1 MIFYVSLTN
10 SLGAFLAQESSLLT
24 IILLHP
30 AGEMSD
36 QDTFPFVV
44 NYYTSG
50 ETKCTFQLRN
60 LDDDENYSLFL
71 DLLSEIVDAFITR
84 KTMKFCKFLNPSPD
98 LKKDLQDLN
107 RKRRGWLFEIDDDAL
122 LQKLRD
128 KITSSVKDLI
138 CPYPAHGK
146 IASLDVTVQDD
157 FDPSGELQKVIETNA
172 AEFSYSESEAG
183 EDTSIE
189 EEKDDCVVDENPP
202 DEGKEI
208 DDATLS
214 NPEKPCY
221 FPTQIEMAA
230 ILKQRIE
237 AIMEYYHGLAKLS
250 EAFDD
255 IDFTVY
261 TARYRMLSDQTEQRI
276 CHPDAGVL
284 SEEELTSHKGGNGKK
299 RMFMYGHGEEADMH
313 FEQLKKEVLEKP
325 KTLFIIIA
333 DECHWGIT
341 KDKDQK
347 SSAHNLFIN
356 KWCEES
362 PRNVVVVQISATPF
376 NLLTQDSRIPEVRCL
391 VLHDKFTTTRKTYEA
406 GDLLVEESEPEID
419 DRIKE
424 TTEEVELHV
433 VHWSEVEVK
442 NFETGMRMKLK
453 STLSEKGLR
462 SLDRHVFRDA
472 KLNES
477 PEEGDSLSAYLQV
490 SPDGNLHVT
499 PEETD
504 ATVFEVQGSHG
515 IVTIK
520 AVVSEEKVLT
530 ITKDER
536 GSLKAMDNP
545 SQATKFRVRLD
556 YGVGVVAFVCSDRLD
571 LYLTVNEL
579 GHVQLQ
585 PAKVERKCGVAI
597 TKSRND
603 LGEVSFEFYMVKCGP
618 KEVDMV
624 GRQYVS
630 LNYYLSTMNSK
641 EQKIREDKY
650 FQEIVKKARVQKKVQ
665 KIDSSSFTTDAMLC
679 AEYCYYVL
687 HMSTYDS
694 DDNVRQ
700 VLTTDMH
707 ESPSAQFCKTFESF
721 VRNLKEDTRC
731 IDPEVFE
738 WVQKELCEKVKDDFK
753 KDFVAL
759 QNSKSFNDD
768 GREFK
773 KRREELVSSFV
784 ACLMHLS
791 PRELRDVQGTYAV
804 VKDIEEELKENY
816 CEKLVKIWNSLV
828 QESETN
834 RLVKS
839 LIKSGKQGSGKMKIV
854 RAKSRKTAN
863 QFFHTLIQARR
874 QASQEHCFE
883 IIRDYGGFNLKRLM
897 TSSSNFF
904 QKLQPRKC
912 QFQFGCPCSDLQLHP
927 GRPKCGN
934 CQHVHKPI
942 TQYEDLQNL
951 ACVLILVDKGRMG
964 DTFPQSFDC
973 LDLRLS
979 YDEGSPIILS
989 TVIQE
994 LGRMCRYAKLS
1005 VDGSFVQNVPD
1016 ALVGA
1021 QLFKRLKMSLD
1032 LSPAVNAIS
1041 CTRADSY
1048 MKNSKSKRKN
1058 FTSLRWLDYEADKES
1073 YDYQNKDKEN
1083 NKHCNRILLQAEP
1096 QIGKTGTYLCLIKQL
1111 RQDILG
1117 KENVSSTKSASFDE
1131 GKFYVVK
1138 ESNDP
1143 AAQPPMGEKNEAEN
1157 WNFPYWKTI
1166 QESPS
1171 LLQKS
1176 VGPGK
1181 YSIGGLSYAH
1191 DMDQSPFILMK
1202 REGSSQLAKSV
1213 YHHQVDN
1220 CSTTALRAWH
1230 WYHYEHCA
1238 ECGRFLEGK
1247 EPVIE
1252 TVMVNMDGMPVT
1264 VKCSVP
1270 ASRRPYKYLLEK
1282 LINSTSAGEGW
1293 TEGSLASAIRSV
1305 PSSLYW
1311 IFHPSH
1317 RDDPRKC
1324 LLNYHHALQNEDKEE
1339 TFFQVAVVRS
1349 EKFQDYVSFWGKM
1362 LVIFQLPDQLPME
1375 GEDEDVGPSEGGVG
1389 YARRFIQ
1396 QMAFALKLE
1405 YVFVIDDNVAVMS
1418 EALLSPGKLATC
1430 NDAIVRNDKG
1440 VMRMEPCSF
1449 WKPLNYLQRI
1459 VRGKDEPP
1467 DVRKQYEA
1475 HPLTEEFDRQDFPLY
1490 RYTGPAKLFGDKQHE
1505 SYGVLGLLRSVPIT
1519 VKPFAKTQVYAAV
1532 LLNVKSTVEKRVLYR
1547 PWPCWEDLRFNDDCD
1562 KEGLWVVKCNRFLFH
1577 KVQYNDW
1584 INSLVLP
1591 GIFQWTEDTKVEK
1604 RPPESTL
1611 PIKLEEGIIL
1621 EHLRGLVNGEGYEKC
1636 FDGEIGY
1643 SDTQDSDSDISPM
1656 QLLEQLRINK
1666 HANSALAMP
1675 VPVLILAYS
1684 VLEQEIEDLLKLEK
1698 LYCLAE
1704 EKIVFIVSAQEAED
1718 ELKNNMTLDCVDRGI
1733 LKTKLM
1739 RKRKAKFD
1747 IFSAADPSRHL
1758 LRWIVIEASFKGE
1771 KISISD
1777 TTDTP
1782 QGIID
1787 AGVHELASSDQIE
1800 SSVCEKSVSKRSVEV
1815 IVDRPMETSPQTRPS
1830 GKEDGER
1837 MVVDPNTFANQLK
1850 SEQHAVV
1857 SFPPNASGSSKGV
1870 TDHSTIPVKSKK
1882 KKIENGFCNST
1893 STKTVSPKMQVTLG
1907 KSAETEEKEVPPA
1920 VQLGQSST
1928 RDAARRAEAGI
1939 VRSEPQEEVV
1949 SSILALSHSVE
1960 RRAPK
1965 GARQQDVENDVP
1977 PASKRTKSQIT
1988 GLTPEDPA
1996 YMRGTSEVT
2005 RLIVEL
2011 WREKMRIKGNEDID
2025 PQKVKD
2031 NLNNFGTEDLERLDD
2046 EGFSALTKACSL
2058 PSMSP
2063 RIVSYL
2069 LNTKMV
2075 DVNSQL
2081 PDWFRTGDRES
2092 AKLIPLMSAMSVA
2105 LLRGNARCVSTFLRR
2120 KGVINF
2126 DSRDQKGNTAL
2137 HYCLSTREAF
2147 EKLWPNYEK
2156 MNWRDMKNDEGKNP
2170 CDDAK
2175 EKYEKSSP
2183 TIVTKRKKVT
2193 TNKTREA
2200 LEFTINK
2207 MDPEWLKKRY
2217 VLFFLNYRISTV

>member
-1 MIFYVSLTN
+1 MLTTIWLYPVGDHVSD
-10 SLGAFLAQESSLLT
+10 E
-24 IILLHP
+24 
-30 AGEMSD
+30 
-36 QDTFPFVV
+36 DTLPFVV
-44 NYYTSG
+44 KYYTSE
-50 ETKCTFQLRN
+50 ETKCTFQLSN
-60 LDDDENYSLFL
+60 EDDGEIYSLFL
-71 DLLSEIVDAFITR
+71 DVVSEIVDALTER
-84 KTMKFCKFLNPSPD
+84 DTKTFCKFLNPLPD
-98 LKKDLQDLN
+98 LKKELQVIN
-107 RKRRGWLFEIDDDAL
+107 KRRVGWRDGPDDDAL
-122 LQKLRD
+122 LQRLLN
-128 KITSSVKDLI
+128 KINSSAKDLI

-146 IASLDVTVQDD
+146 ITCLDVTVQDD
-157 FDPSGELQKVIETNA
+157 FDPTGELQKVIETNA
-172 AEFSYSESEAG
+172 AEVSDTESEAG
-183 EDTSIE
+183 EDTSIG

-202 DEGKEI
+202 NEGKEI
-208 DDATLS
+208 DAATRS
-214 NPEKPCY
+214 NPENPCY

-237 AIMEYYHGLAKLS
+237 AIMDYYHEIANLS
-250 EAFDD
+250 DVFDD

-261 TARYRMLSDQTEQRI
+261 TARYRMLSDQTEQRL

-284 SEEELTSHKGGNGKK
+284 SKEEVMLHKERKGKK
-299 RMFMYGHGEEADMH
+299 RMFMYGHGEDADKH
-313 FEQLKKEVLEKP
+313 FEQLKKEVQDKP
-325 KTLFIIIA
+325 ETLFIIIA

-356 KWCEES
+356 KWSEES

-391 VLHDKFTTTRKTYEA
+391 ALHDKFTTTRKTYEA
-406 GDLLVEESEPEID
+406 GDLLVEDSEPEIE

-424 TTEEVELHV
+424 TSKEVELHV

-462 SLDRHVFRDA
+462 SLDRHVLRDA

-477 PEEGDSLSAYLQV
+477 PEEGDSLSVYIQVLQ
-490 SPDGNLHVT
+490 DGNLQVT

-530 ITKDER
+530 ISKDER

-545 SQATKFRVRLD
+545 LQPTKFRVRLD

-721 VRNLKEDTRC
+721 VRNLKEDTRY
-731 IDPEVFE
+731 IDPKVFE

-759 QNSKSFNDD
+759 QNSKSFTDD
-768 GREFK
+768 GIEFK
-773 KRREELVSSFV
+773 KRREELVNSFV
-784 ACLMHLS
+784 ACLMHLT
-791 PRELRDVQGTYAV
+791 PRELRDLQETYAV
-804 VKDIEEELKENY
+804 VKDIEEDLKENY

-839 LIKSGKQGSGKMKIV
+839 LIKSGNQGSGKMKIV

-863 QFFHTLIQARR
+863 QFFHSLIQARR
-874 QASQEHCFE
+874 QASHEHCFE
-883 IIRDYGGFNLKRLM
+883 VIRDYGGFNLKRLM
-897 TSSSNFF
+897 TSSSTFF

-912 QFQFGCPCSDLQLHP
+912 QFQFECPCSDLKLLP

-964 DTFPQSFDC
+964 DTFPESFDC

-1005 VDGSFVQNVPD
+1005 ADGSFVQNVPY

-1032 LSPAVNAIS
+1032 TSPAVNAIS

-1048 MKNSKSKRKN
+1048 MKNSKSKRKD

-1111 RQDILG
+1111 RKDILF
-1117 KENVSSTKSASFDE
+1117 KENDE
-1131 GKFYVVK
+1131 GNFYLVK
-1138 ESNDP
+1138 ESSASEGHHVMNRN
-1143 AAQPPMGEKNEAEN
+1143 NEAED

-1181 YSIGGLSYAH
+1181 YSVGGRFYTH
-1191 DMDQSPFILMK
+1191 DTTNFPFILTK
-1202 REGSSQLAKSV
+1202 SEGLSQLTKTV
-1213 YHHQVDN
+1213 YHRQVDN
-1220 CSTTALRAWH
+1220 SPTGAVRAWH
-1230 WYHYEHCA
+1230 WYHFENCA

-1247 EPVIE
+1247 EPELQTI
-1252 TVMVNMDGMPVT
+1252 TVNIDGKPVT

-1270 ASRRPYKYLLEK
+1270 TSRRPYNYLLEK
-1282 LINSTSAGEGW
+1282 LPNSTSQGEVW
-1293 TEGSLASAIRSV
+1293 TENSLASAIRSV
-1305 PSSLYW
+1305 RSSLFW

-1324 LLNYHHALQNEDKEE
+1324 LLNYHHALQNESKEI
-1339 TFFQVAVVRS
+1339 TYFQVAVVRS
-1349 EKFQDYVSFWGKM
+1349 EKFQDYVSTWGKM

-1375 GEDEDVGPSEGGVG
+1375 GEDKDRGPSGGGIG

-1396 QMAFALKLE
+1396 EMAFALKLE

-1418 EALLSPGKLATC
+1418 EALVSPGEPATC
-1430 NDAIVRNDKG
+1430 NDAVARNDKG
-1440 VMRMEPCSF
+1440 VMEMTPCSF
-1449 WKPLNYLQRI
+1449 WRPLNYLQRI
-1459 VRGKDEPP
+1459 VLGKDKPP
-1467 DVRKQYEA
+1467 DVREQYEA
-1475 HPLTEEFDRQDFPLY
+1475 HPLTKEFEKFPLY
-1490 RYTGPAKLFGDKQHE
+1490 TYTGPAKLFGNKQHE
-1505 SYGVLGLLRSVPIT
+1505 SYGVLGLLRSVPNP
-1519 VKPFAKTQVYAAV
+1519 VRPFAKTQVYAAV

-1562 KEGLWVVKCNRFLFH
+1562 IEGLWVVKCNRFRFH
-1577 KVQYNDW
+1577 KVQYSDW

-1591 GIFQWTEDTKVEK
+1591 GIFQWTEDTRAEK
-1604 RPPESTL
+1604 RLPESML
-1611 PIKLEEGIIL
+1611 PIDLEENIIL
-1621 EHLRGLVNGEGYEKC
+1621 EHIRGLFDVEGHEKC
-1636 FDGEIGY
+1636 FKGEIGY
-1643 SDTQDSDSDISPM
+1643 SDSRNSDSDVSPRK
-1656 QLLEQLRINK
+1656 LLEQLGINK
-1666 HANSALAMP
+1666 HVDVSSVTS
-1675 VPVLILAYS
+1675 VPILILAYS
-1684 VLEQEIEDLLKLEK
+1684 LLKPAHVDVPMLEK
-1698 LYCLAE
+1698 LYCLAK
-1704 EKIVFIVSAQEAED
+1704 EKVVFVFSFKEAED
-1718 ELKNNMTLDCVDRGI
+1718 EWRNNLMLDYLKERGI
-1733 LKTKLM
+1733 PKTEVM
-1739 RKRKAKFD
+1739 RNRRAKFA
-1747 IFSAADPSRHL
+1747 IFSAADPSRYR
-1758 LRWIVIEASFKGE
+1758 LRWIVVEASFTGE
-1771 KISISD
+1771 DMRILEANSSQGV
-1777 TTDTP
+1777 TDARKY
-1782 QGIID
+1782 G
-1787 AGVHELASSDQIE
+1787 LASGAKVSGTR
-1800 SSVCEKSVSKRSVEV
+1800 SSKRSVEV
-1815 IVDRPMETSPQTRPS
+1815 IIKGRKESKRQTSPRRE
-1830 GKEDGER
+1830 KDIEK
-1837 MVVDPNTFANQLK
+1837 MVSDPNTSANQLESK
-1850 SEQHAVV
+1850 QHTGIL
-1857 SFPPNASGSSKGV
+1857 SPPSTPSGSKRVAPS
-1870 TDHSTIPVKSKK
+1870 STPISSKK
-1882 KKIENGFCNST
+1882 RKIEDFFRNSA
-1893 STKTVSPKMQVTLG
+1893 STNTVSPKMKVPTVTTSLTN
-1907 KSAETEEKEVPPA
+1907 SAEAEEKESRSA
-1920 VQLGQSST
+1920 VHLGQSST
-1928 RDAARRAEAGI
+1928 REESRGVEAEI
-1939 VRSEPQEEVV
+1939 VPSEKQGEVV
-1949 SSILALSHSVE
+1949 SSTITPSHK
-1960 RRAPK
+1960 ATK
-1965 GARQQDVENDVP
+1965 GARQKDVENDVSL
-1977 PASKRTKSQIT
+1977 ASTRNKSQIT
-1988 GLTPEDPA
+1988 RLTPDDSA
-1996 YMRGTSEVT
+1996 YTEGASEVT
-2005 RLIVEL
+2005 RAIVEL
-2011 WREKMRIKGNEDID
+2011 WREKMKQKGGEID
-2025 PQKVKD
+2025 PEKVKAK
-2031 NLNNFGTEDLERLDD
+2031 LKNFKPQILEKRDTA
-2046 EGFSALTKACSL
+2046 GFSALTKACSL

-2063 RIVSYL
+2063 RIVDYL
-2069 LNTKMV
+2069 LNTKRV
-2075 DVNSQL
+2075 DVNCQL
-2081 PDWFRTGDRES
+2081 PDNFKTGDGVG
-2092 AKLIPLMSAMSVA
+2092 ANLIPLMSALSVA
-2105 LLRGNARCVSTFLRR
+2105 LQRGNVRCVSTFRSR
-2120 KGVINF
+2120 G
-2126 DSRDQKGNTAL
+2126 DSIKFKSKDKNGNTAL
-2137 HYCLSTREAF
+2137 HHCVSSRDAF
-2147 EKLWPNYEK
+2147 GDLWPYYK
-2156 MNWRDMKNDEGKNP
+2156 GMNWRDMKNGEEKDP
-2170 CDDAK
+2170 CDYAK
-2175 EKYEKSSP
+2175 EKY
-2183 TIVTKRKKVT
+2183 KKVT
-2193 TNKTREA
+2193 NKQTREA

-2207 MDPEWLKKRY
+2207 MDPGWLKNKY
-2217 VLFFLNYRISTV
+2217 VVFFLQLISVLCIHPDF

>member
-60 LDDDENYSLFL
+60 VDDDENYSLFL

-84 KTMKFCKFLNPSPD
+84 KTKKFCKFLNPSPD

-107 RKRRGWLFEIDDDAL
+107 RKRKGWLFEIDDDAL

-128 KITSSVKDLI
+128 KITSSVKEFI

-172 AEFSYSESEAG
+172 AEFSYAESEAG

-189 EEKDDCVVDENPP
+189 EEKDDCVVDENSP

-214 NPEKPCY
+214 NPEKQCY

-237 AIMEYYHGLAKLS
+237 AIMEYYHGIAKLS

-284 SEEELTSHKGGNGKK
+284 SEEELTSNKGGNGKK
-299 RMFMYGHGEEADMH
+299 RMFMYGHGEDADMH

-462 SLDRHVFRDA
+462 SLDRHVLRDA

-477 PEEGDSLSAYLQV
+477 PEEGDSLSVYIQVLQ
-490 SPDGNLHVT
+490 DGNLQVT

-530 ITKDER
+530 ISKDER

-545 SQATKFRVRLD
+545 LQPTKFRVRLD
-556 YGVGVVAFVCSDRLD
+556 YGVGVVAFVWSDRLD

-585 PAKVERKCGVAI
+585 PGKVERKCGVAI

-731 IDPEVFE
+731 IDSKVFE

-753 KDFVAL
+753 KDFAAL
-759 QNSKSFNDD
+759 QNSKSFTDD
-768 GREFK
+768 GIEFK
-773 KRREELVSSFV
+773 KRREELVNSFV
-784 ACLMHLS
+784 ACLMHLT
-791 PRELRDVQGTYAV
+791 PRELRDLQETYAV
-804 VKDIEEELKENY
+804 VKDIEEDLKENY

-839 LIKSGKQGSGKMKIV
+839 LIKSGNQGSGKMKIV

-863 QFFHTLIQARR
+863 QFFHSLIQARR
-874 QASQEHCFE
+874 QASHEHCFE
-883 IIRDYGGFNLKRLM
+883 VIRDYGGFNLKRLM
-897 TSSSNFF
+897 TSSSTFF

-912 QFQFGCPCSDLQLHP
+912 QFQFECPCSDLKLPP

-964 DTFPQSFDC
+964 DTFPESFDC

-979 YDEGSPIILS
+979 YDEGSPIVLS

-1005 VDGSFVQNVPD
+1005 TDGSFVQNVPY

-1032 LSPAVNAIS
+1032 LSPAVRAIS
-1041 CTRADSY
+1041 CTTVDRY
-1048 MKNSKSKRKN
+1048 MKNSKSKRKHS
-1058 FTSLRWLDYEADKES
+1058 TSLRWSKFQADKES

-1213 YHHQVDN
+1213 YDHQVEN
-1220 CSTTALRAWH
+1220 CPTSTLRAWH
-1230 WYHYEHCA
+1230 WHHFENCA

-1252 TVMVNMDGMPVT
+1252 TIMVNMDGMLVT
-1264 VKCSVP
+1264 IKCSVP
-1270 ASRRPYKYLLEK
+1270 ASRRPYNCLLEK
-1282 LINSTSAGEGW
+1282 LMNSTSAGEGW
-1293 TEGSLASAIRSV
+1293 TEDSLASAIRSV

-1324 LLNYHHALQNEDKEE
+1324 LLNYHHALQNGNKEK
-1339 TFFQVAVVRS
+1339 TFFQVAVVRR
-1349 EKFQDYVSFWGKM
+1349 EKFQDYVSTWGKM

-1375 GEDEDVGPSEGGVG
+1375 GEDEDVGPSEGGIG

-1396 QMAFALKLE
+1396 KMAFALKLE
-1405 YVFVIDDNVAVMS
+1405 YVFVIDDNVALMS
-1418 EALLSPGKLATC
+1418 EAQLSPGEPATC
-1430 NDAIVRNDKG
+1430 NDAVVRNDKG
-1440 VMRMEPCSF
+1440 VMRMQPCSF

-1467 DVRKQYEA
+1467 DVRKQYEP

-1718 ELKNNMTLDCVDRGI
+1718 EWKNNMTLDCVDRGI

-1758 LRWIVIEASFKGE
+1758 LRWIVIEASFRGE
-1771 KISISD
+1771 DISLSD
-1777 TTDTP
+1777 ATDTP
-1782 QGIID
+1782 QGII
-1787 AGVHELASSDQIE
+1787 G
-1800 SSVCEKSVSKRSVEV
+1800 VCEKSVSKRSVEV
-1815 IVDRPMETSPQTRPS
+1815 IVDGAKGTSPQTRLS
-1830 GKEDGER
+1830 EKEVGED
-1837 MVVDPNTFANQLK
+1837 MVVDPNTFANQLE
-1850 SEQHAVV
+1850 SEQHTVV
-1857 SFPPNASGSSKGV
+1857 SFLPSAPGSGKRV
-1870 TDHSTIPVKSKK
+1870 TDHSTIPVTSKK
-1882 KKIENGFCNST
+1882 KKIETGTCNST
-1893 STKTVSPKMQVTLG
+1893 STDTVSPKMAATLG
-1907 KSAETEEKEVPPA
+1907 ESSETEQKEAPPA

-1928 RDAARRAEAGI
+1928 REAARGAEAGI
-1939 VRSEPQEEVV
+1939 VKSELQEEVV
-1949 SSILALSHSVE
+1949 SSTRTLSIAVE
-1960 RRAPK
+1960 RKAPK
-1965 GARQQDVENDVP
+1965 GASQQDVENDVP

-2069 LNTKMV
+2069 LDKKMV

-2081 PDWFRTGDRES
+2081 PDWFRTGDRE
-2092 AKLIPLMSAMSVA
+2092 AANLIPLMSALSMA
-2105 LLRGNARCVSTFLRR
+2105 LLRGNVKCVSTFMQR
-2120 KGVINF
+2120 KSVIKF
-2126 DSRDQKGNTAL
+2126 ESKDKKGNTAL

-2156 MNWRDMKNDEGKNP
+2156 MNWHDMKNDEGRNP

-2183 TIVTKRKKVT
+2183 TTVTKRKKVT

-2200 LEFTINK
+2200 LEFAINK
-2207 MDPEWLKKRY
+2207 MDPEWFKNRY
-2217 VLFFLNYRISTV
+2217 VLFFLNYRIYPTT

>member
-1 MIFYVSLTN
+1 MLTTIWLYPVGDHVSD
-10 SLGAFLAQESSLLT
+10 E
-24 IILLHP
+24 
-30 AGEMSD
+30 
-36 QDTFPFVV
+36 DTLPFVV
-44 NYYTSG
+44 KYYTSE
-50 ETKCTFQLRN
+50 ETKCTFQLSN
-60 LDDDENYSLFL
+60 EDDGEIYSLFL
-71 DLLSEIVDAFITR
+71 DVVSEIVDALTKR
-84 KTMKFCKFLNPSPD
+84 NTKKFCKFLNPLPN
-98 LKKDLQDLN
+98 LKKELQGFN
-107 RKRRGWLFEIDDDAL
+107 ETRRGWQFKTDDEAWLQTILNEIN
-122 LQKLRD
+122 
-128 KITSSVKDLI
+128 SSAKELI
-138 CPYPAHGK
+138 CPYQVHGK
-146 IASLDVTVQDD
+146 ITCLDVTVQDD
-157 FDPSGELQKVIETNA
+157 FDPTGELQKVIETNA
-172 AEFSYSESEAG
+172 AEVSDTESEAG
-183 EDTSIE
+183 EDTSIG

-202 DEGKEI
+202 NEGKEI
-208 DDATLS
+208 DDATRS
-214 NPEKPCY
+214 NPENPCY
-221 FPTQIEMAA
+221 FSTQIEMAA

-237 AIMEYYHGLAKLS
+237 AIMDYYHDIANLS
-250 EAFDD
+250 DYFDD

-261 TARYRMLSDQTEQRI
+261 TARYRMLSDQTEQRL

-284 SEEELTSHKGGNGKK
+284 SKEEVMLHKERKGKK
-299 RMFMYGHGEEADMH
+299 RMFMYGHGEDADKH
-313 FEQLKKEVLEKP
+313 FEQLKKEVQEKP

-341 KDKDQK
+341 KDKGQK

-376 NLLTQDSRIPEVRCL
+376 NLLTQDSRLPEVRCL
-391 VLHDKFTTTRKTYEA
+391 VLHDKVTTTRKTYEA
-406 GDLLVEESEPEID
+406 GDLLVEDSEPEIE

-424 TTEEVELHV
+424 TSKEVELHV

-442 NFETGMRMKLK
+442 NFERGMRMKLK

-462 SLDRHVFRDA
+462 SLDRHVLRDA

-490 SPDGNLHVT
+490 LPDGNLQVT

-520 AVVSEEKVLT
+520 AVVSEEQVLT
-530 ITKDER
+530 LTKDES
-536 GSLKAMDNP
+536 GSLKAIDNP
-545 SQATKFRVRLD
+545 SMPTQFRVKLE
-556 YGVGVVAFVCSDRLD
+556 YGVGVVAFVCSDGLD

-579 GHVQLQ
+579 DQVQLQ
-585 PAKVERKCGVAI
+585 PAKVESKGGVVI
-597 TKSRND
+597 TKPIND

-618 KEVDMV
+618 KQVDMV

-641 EQKIREDKY
+641 DQKIRQDEY
-650 FQEIVKKARVQKKVQ
+650 FQKIVKNAKKQ
-665 KIDSSSFTTDAMLC
+665 ELSKIDFTVDAMLC
-679 AEYCYYVL
+679 AEYSYYVL

-694 DDNVRQ
+694 DDKVRRA
-700 VLTTDMH
+700 LTAGMDK
-707 ESPSAQFCKTFESF
+707 SPSAQFCETLKYF
-721 VRNLKEDTRC
+721 VRILTKNTSC
-731 IDPEVFE
+731 IHHKVFE
-738 WVQKELCEKVKDDFK
+738 WVQIKLCEKVKDDFK
-753 KDFVAL
+753 TDCEAL
-759 QNSKSFNDD
+759 QKFKSLNDD
-768 GREFK
+768 GPESK
-773 KRREELVSSFV
+773 KCKEELVDSFV

-791 PRELRDVQGTYAV
+791 PQELGELREKYADV
-804 VKDIEEELKENY
+804 KLIEEELKENN
-816 CEKLVKIWNSLV
+816 CEKLVKIWNTIV

-834 RLVKS
+834 CLVQS
-839 LIKSGKQGSGKMKIV
+839 LIQSGEQGSGKMKIV
-854 RAKSRKTAN
+854 RAKSTKTAD
-863 QFFHTLIQARR
+863 QFFFTLFQARR
-874 QASQEHCFE
+874 LASKEECFE
-883 IIRDYGGFNLKRLM
+883 IIRDYGKFNLKRHM
-897 TSSSNFF
+897 TSSNTFF

-912 QFQFGCPCSDLQLHP
+912 QFQFECHCSDLKLLP

-964 DTFPQSFDC
+964 DTFPESFDC

-1005 VDGSFVQNVPD
+1005 ADGSFVQNVPY

-1032 LSPAVNAIS
+1032 LSPSVRAIS
-1041 CTRADSY
+1041 CTTVDRY
-1048 MKNSKSKRKN
+1048 MKNSKSKRKHS
-1058 FTSLRWLDYEADKES
+1058 TSLRWSKFQADKES
-1073 YDYQNKDKEN
+1073 YDYQNNDRPEKI
-1083 NKHCNRILLQAEP
+1083 KHCNRILLQAEP

-1111 RQDILG
+1111 RKDILF
-1117 KENVSSTKSASFDE
+1117 KENDE
-1131 GKFYVVK
+1131 GNFYLVK
-1138 ESNDP
+1138 ESSASEGHHVMN
-1143 AAQPPMGEKNEAEN
+1143 GNNEAED

-1181 YSIGGLSYAH
+1181 YSIGGRFYTH
-1191 DMDQSPFILMK
+1191 DTTNFPFILTK
-1202 REGSSQLAKSV
+1202 SEGLSQLTKTV
-1213 YHHQVDN
+1213 YHRQVDN
-1220 CSTTALRAWH
+1220 IPTGAVRAWH
-1230 WYHYEHCA
+1230 WYHFLNCA

-1247 EPVIE
+1247 GPELQSVK
-1252 TVMVNMDGMPVT
+1252 VNIDGKPVT

-1270 ASRRPYKYLLEK
+1270 ASRRPYKCLLEK
-1282 LINSTSAGEGW
+1282 LPNSTSQGEVW
-1293 TEGSLASAIRSV
+1293 TKDSLASAIREV
-1305 PSSLYW
+1305 EPSLFW

-1317 RDDPRKC
+1317 RDDPCKC
-1324 LLNYHHALQNEDKEE
+1324 LLNYHHALQNENKEI

-1349 EKFQDYVSFWGKM
+1349 EKFQDYVKTWGKM

-1375 GEDEDVGPSEGGVG
+1375 GEDEDVGPSEGGIG

-1396 QMAFALKLE
+1396 EMAFALELD

-1418 EALLSPGKLATC
+1418 EALVSPGEPATC
-1430 NDAIVRNDKG
+1430 NDTVIRNDDG
-1440 VMRMEPCSF
+1440 VIRMEPCSF
-1449 WKPLNYLQRI
+1449 WRPLNYLQKI
-1459 VRGKDEPP
+1459 VRGKDKPP
-1467 DVRKQYEA
+1467 DVRKYEE
-1475 HPLTEEFDRQDFPLY
+1475 HPLTEEFDRQKLPLY
-1490 RYTGPAKLFGDKQHE
+1490 RYTGPAKLFEDKPHE
-1505 SYGVLGLLRSVPIT
+1505 SYGVLGFLRSVPNT
-1519 VKPFAKTQVYAAV
+1519 VRPFAKTQVYAAI
-1532 LLNVKSTVEKRVLYR
+1532 LLNVKSTVEKRVWYR

-1562 KEGLWVVKCNRFLFH
+1562 KEGLWVVKCNRFHFH

-1621 EHLRGLVNGEGYEKC
+1621 EHLRGLVNEEGYEKC

-1656 QLLEQLRINK
+1656 QLLEQLKINK

-1704 EKIVFIVSAQEAED
+1704 EKMVFIVSAQEAED

-1758 LRWIVIEASFKGE
+1758 LRWIVIEASFRGE
-1771 KISISD
+1771 DISLSD
-1777 TTDTP
+1777 ATDTP
-1782 QGIID
+1782 EGII
-1787 AGVHELASSDQIE
+1787 G
-1800 SSVCEKSVSKRSVEV
+1800 VCEKSVSKRSVEV
-1815 IVDRPMETSPQTRPS
+1815 IVDGAKETSPQTRPS
-1830 GKEDGER
+1830 EKEVKEDI
-1837 MVVDPNTFANQLK
+1837 VVDPNKFANQLE
-1850 SEQHAVV
+1850 SEQHTVV
-1857 SFPPNASGSSKGV
+1857 SFLPSAPGSGKRV
-1870 TDHSTIPVKSKK
+1870 TDHSTIPVTSKK
-1882 KKIENGFCNST
+1882 KKIETGTCNST
-1893 STKTVSPKMQVTLG
+1893 STETVSPKMQVTLG
-1907 KSAETEEKEVPPA
+1907 ESSETEQKEASPV
-1920 VQLGQSST
+1920 VQPGHSST
-1928 RDAARRAEAGI
+1928 REAARGAEAGI
-1939 VRSEPQEEVV
+1939 VKSELQEEVV
-1949 SSILALSHSVE
+1949 SSTHTLSISVE
-1960 RRAPK
+1960 RKAPK
-1965 GARQQDVENDVP
+1965 GASQQDVENDVP

-2069 LNTKMV
+2069 LNKKMV

-2081 PDWFRTGDRES
+2081 PDWFRTGDRE
-2092 AKLIPLMSAMSVA
+2092 AANLIPLMSALSMA
-2105 LLRGNARCVSTFLRR
+2105 LLRGNVKCVSTFMQR
-2120 KGVINF
+2120 KSVIKF
-2126 DSRDQKGNTAL
+2126 ESKDQKGNTAL
-2137 HYCLSTREAF
+2137 HYCVSTREAF

-2156 MNWRDMKNDEGKNP
+2156 MNWRDMTNDEGKNP

-2183 TIVTKRKKVT
+2183 TIETKKKKVT
-2193 TNKTREA
+2193 PNKTREA
-2200 LEFTINK
+2200 LEFAINK
-2207 MDPEWLKKRY
+2207 MDPEWLKNRY
-2217 VLFFLNYRISTV
+2217 VLFS

>member
-1 MIFYVSLTN
+1 
-10 SLGAFLAQESSLLT
+10 
-24 IILLHP
+24 
-30 AGEMSD
+30 
-36 QDTFPFVV
+36 
-44 NYYTSG
+44 
-50 ETKCTFQLRN
+50 
-60 LDDDENYSLFL
+60 
-71 DLLSEIVDAFITR
+71 
-84 KTMKFCKFLNPSPD
+84 MKKE
-98 LKKDLQDLN
+98 LQGIN
-107 RKRRGWLFEIDDDAL
+107 KRRRGWRCGLDDDAL
-122 LQKLRD
+122 LQRVLN
-128 KITSSVKDLI
+128 KINSSAKELI
-138 CPYPAHGK
+138 CPYQVHGK
-146 IASLDVTVQDD
+146 ITCLDVTVQDD
-157 FDPSGELQKVIETNA
+157 FDPTGELQKVIETNA
-172 AEFSYSESEAG
+172 AEVSDTESEAG
-183 EDTSIE
+183 EDTSIG

-202 DEGKEI
+202 NEGKEI
-208 DDATLS
+208 DDATRS
-214 NPEKPCY
+214 NPENPCY
-221 FPTQIEMAA
+221 FSTQIEMAA

-237 AIMEYYHGLAKLS
+237 AIMDYYHDIANLS
-250 EAFDD
+250 DYFDD

-261 TARYRMLSDQTEQRI
+261 TARYRMLSDQTEQRL

-284 SEEELTSHKGGNGKK
+284 SKEEVMLHKERKGKK
-299 RMFMYGHGEEADMH
+299 RMFMYGHGEDADKH
-313 FEQLKKEVLEKP
+313 FEQLKKEVQEKP

-341 KDKDQK
+341 KDKGQK

-376 NLLTQDSRIPEVRCL
+376 NLLTQDSRLPEVRCL
-391 VLHDKFTTTRKTYEA
+391 VLHDKVTTTRKTYEA
-406 GDLLVEESEPEID
+406 GDLLVEETEPEIEK
-419 DRIKE
+419 RVKE
-424 TTEEVELHV
+424 TAKEVELHV
-433 VHWSEVEVK
+433 VDWSEVEVK
-442 NFETGMRMKLK
+442 NFERGMRMKLK
-453 STLSEKGLR
+453 STLSEKGVR
-462 SLDRHVFRDA
+462 SLCRQVSPDA
-472 KLNES
+472 KLDES
-477 PEEGDSLSAYLQV
+477 PKEGDYLSAYLKV
-490 SPDGNLHVT
+490 LPDGNLHIT
-499 PEETD
+499 PGDEAD

-520 AVVSEEKVLT
+520 AVVSEEQVLT
-530 ITKDER
+530 LTKDES
-536 GSLKAMDNP
+536 GSLKAIDNP
-545 SQATKFRVRLD
+545 LMPTQFRVKLE
-556 YGVGVVAFVCSDRLD
+556 YGVGVVAFVCSDGLD

-579 GHVQLQ
+579 DQVQLQ
-585 PAKVERKCGVAI
+585 PAKVESKGGVVI
-597 TKSRND
+597 TKPIND

-618 KEVDMV
+618 KQVDMV

-641 EQKIREDKY
+641 DQKIRQDEY
-650 FQEIVKKARVQKKVQ
+650 FQKIVRNAKKQELS
-665 KIDSSSFTTDAMLC
+665 KIDFTVDAMLC
-679 AEYCYYVL
+679 AEYSYYVL

-694 DDNVRQ
+694 DDKVRQ
-700 VLTTDMH
+700 ALTAGMDK
-707 ESPSAQFCKTFESF
+707 SPSAQFCETLKYF
-721 VRNLKEDTRC
+721 VRILTKNTSC
-731 IDPEVFE
+731 IHHKVFE
-738 WVQKELCEKVKDDFK
+738 WVQIKLCEKVKDDFK
-753 KDFVAL
+753 TDCEAL
-759 QNSKSFNDD
+759 QKFKSLNDD
-768 GREFK
+768 GPESK
-773 KRREELVSSFV
+773 KCKEELVDSFV

-791 PRELRDVQGTYAV
+791 PQQLGELREKYADV
-804 VKDIEEELKENY
+804 KLIEEELKENN
-816 CEKLVKIWNSLV
+816 CEKLVKIWNTIV

-834 RLVKS
+834 CLVQS
-839 LIKSGKQGSGKMKIV
+839 LIQSGEQGSGKMKIV
-854 RAKSRKTAN
+854 RAKSRKTAD
-863 QFFHTLIQARR
+863 QFFFTLFQARR
-874 QASQEHCFE
+874 LASKEECFE
-883 IIRDYGGFNLKRLM
+883 IIRDYGKFNLKRLM
-897 TSSSNFF
+897 TSSNTFF

-912 QFQFGCPCSDLQLHP
+912 QFQFECHCSDLKLHP

-964 DTFPQSFDC
+964 DTFPESFDC

-979 YDEGSPIILS
+979 YDEGSPIVLS

-1005 VDGSFVQNVPD
+1005 ADGSFVQNVPY

-1032 LSPAVNAIS
+1032 FSPAVRAIS
-1041 CTRADSY
+1041 CTTVDRY
-1048 MKNSKSKRKN
+1048 MKNSKSKRKHS
-1058 FTSLRWLDYEADKES
+1058 TSLRWSKFQADKES
-1073 YDYQNKDKEN
+1073 YDYQNNDRPEKI
-1083 NKHCNRILLQAEP
+1083 KHCNRILLQAEP

-1111 RQDILG
+1111 RKDILF
-1117 KENVSSTKSASFDE
+1117 KENDE
-1131 GKFYVVK
+1131 GNFYLVK
-1138 ESNDP
+1138 ESSASEGHHVMN
-1143 AAQPPMGEKNEAEN
+1143 GNNEAED

-1181 YSIGGLSYAH
+1181 YSIGGRFYTH
-1191 DMDQSPFILMK
+1191 DTTNFPFILTK
-1202 REGSSQLAKSV
+1202 SEGLSQLTKTV
-1213 YHHQVDN
+1213 YHRQVDN
-1220 CSTTALRAWH
+1220 IPTGAVRAWH
-1230 WYHYEHCA
+1230 WYHFLNCA

-1247 EPVIE
+1247 GPELQSVK
-1252 TVMVNMDGMPVT
+1252 VNIDGKPVT

-1270 ASRRPYKYLLEK
+1270 ASRRPYKCLLEK
-1282 LINSTSAGEGW
+1282 LPNSTSQGEVW
-1293 TEGSLASAIRSV
+1293 TKDSLASAIREV
-1305 PSSLYW
+1305 EPSLFW

-1317 RDDPRKC
+1317 RDDPCKC
-1324 LLNYHHALQNEDKEE
+1324 LLNYHHALQNENKEI
-1339 TFFQVAVVRS
+1339 TFFQVAVVRR
-1349 EKFQDYVSFWGKM
+1349 EKFQDYVSTWGKM

-1375 GEDEDVGPSEGGVG
+1375 GEDEDVGPSEGGIG

-1396 QMAFALKLE
+1396 EMAFALELD

-1418 EALLSPGKLATC
+1418 EALVSPGEPATC
-1430 NDAIVRNDKG
+1430 NDTVIRNDDG
-1440 VMRMEPCSF
+1440 VIRMEPCSF
-1449 WKPLNYLQRI
+1449 WRPLNYLQKI
-1459 VRGKDEPP
+1459 VRGKDKPP
-1467 DVRKQYEA
+1467 DVRKYEE
-1475 HPLTEEFDRQDFPLY
+1475 HPLTEEFDRQKLPLY
-1490 RYTGPAKLFGDKQHE
+1490 RYTGPAKLFEDKPHE
-1505 SYGVLGLLRSVPIT
+1505 SYGVLGFLRSVPNT
-1519 VKPFAKTQVYAAV
+1519 VRPFAKTQVYAAI
-1532 LLNVKSTVEKRVLYR
+1532 LLNVKSTVEKRVWYR
-1547 PWPCWEDLRFNDDCD
+1547 SWPCWEDLRFNDDCD
-1562 KEGLWVVKCNRFLFH
+1562 KEGLWVVKCNRFHFH

-1704 EKIVFIVSAQEAED
+1704 EKMVFIVSAQEAED
-1718 ELKNNMTLDCVDRGI
+1718 ELKNNMTLDCVDWGI

-1758 LRWIVIEASFKGE
+1758 LRWIVIDASFRGE
-1771 KISISD
+1771 DISLSD
-1777 TTDTP
+1777 ATDTP
-1782 QGIID
+1782 QGII
-1787 AGVHELASSDQIE
+1787 G
-1800 SSVCEKSVSKRSVEV
+1800 VCEKSVSKRSVEV
-1815 IVDRPMETSPQTRPS
+1815 IVDGAKGTSPQTRLS
-1830 GKEDGER
+1830 EKEVGED
-1837 MVVDPNTFANQLK
+1837 MVVDPNTFANQLE
-1850 SEQHAVV
+1850 SEQHTVV
-1857 SFPPNASGSSKGV
+1857 SFLPSAPGSGKRV
-1870 TDHSTIPVKSKK
+1870 TDHSTIPVTSKK
-1882 KKIENGFCNST
+1882 KKIETGTCNST
-1893 STKTVSPKMQVTLG
+1893 STETVSPKMQVTLG
-1907 KSAETEEKEVPPA
+1907 ESSETEQKEASPV
-1920 VQLGQSST
+1920 VQPGHSST
-1928 RDAARRAEAGI
+1928 REAARGAEAGI
-1939 VRSEPQEEVV
+1939 VKSELQEEVV
-1949 SSILALSHSVE
+1949 SSTRTLSISVE
-1960 RRAPK
+1960 RKAPK
-1965 GARQQDVENDVP
+1965 GANQQDVENDVP

-2069 LNTKMV
+2069 LNKKMV

-2081 PDWFRTGDRES
+2081 PDWFRTGNRE
-2092 AKLIPLMSAMSVA
+2092 AANLIPLMSALSMA
-2105 LLRGNARCVSTFLRR
+2105 LLRGNVKCVSTFMQR
-2120 KGVINF
+2120 KSVIKF
-2126 DSRDQKGNTAL
+2126 ESKDQKGNTAL
-2137 HYCLSTREAF
+2137 HYCVSTREAF

-2156 MNWRDMKNDEGKNP
+2156 MNWRDMTNDEGKNP

-2183 TIVTKRKKVT
+2183 TIETKKKKVT
-2193 TNKTREA
+2193 PNKTREA
-2200 LEFTINK
+2200 LEFAINK
-2207 MDPEWLKKRY
+2207 MDPEWLKNRY
-2217 VLFFLNYRISTV
+2217 VLFS

>member
-1 MIFYVSLTN
+1 M
-10 SLGAFLAQESSLLT
+10 
-24 IILLHP
+24 
-30 AGEMSD
+30 
-36 QDTFPFVV
+36 V

-50 ETKCTFQLRN
+50 ETKCTFELRN
-60 LDDDENYSLFL
+60 GENYSLFL
-71 DLLSEIVDAFITR
+71 DLLSEIVDAFIERDT
-84 KTMKFCKFLNPSPD
+84 KKFRKFLNPLPD
-98 LKKDLQDLN
+98 LKKDLQDWN
-107 RKRRGWLFEIDDDAL
+107 KKRKGWLFEMDDDAL
-122 LQKLRD
+122 LQKIRD
-128 KITSSVKDLI
+128 RINSSAKELI
-138 CPYPAHGK
+138 CPYLAHGK
-146 IASLDVTVQDD
+146 ITCLDVTVQDD
-157 FDPSGELQKVIETNA
+157 FDPTGELQKVIETNA
-172 AEFSYSESEAG
+172 AEVSDTESEAG
-183 EDTSIE
+183 EDTSIGE
-189 EEKDDCVVDENPP
+189 EEDDYVADENAP
-202 DEGKEI
+202 DAGKEI
-208 DDATLS
+208 DDATRS

-237 AIMEYYHGLAKLS
+237 AIMKYYHGIANLS
-250 EAFDD
+250 DTFDD

-284 SEEELTSHKGGNGKK
+284 LKEEVMLHKEGKGKK
-299 RMFMYGHGEEADMH
+299 RMFMYGHGEDADLH
-313 FEQLKKEVLEKP
+313 FEQLKKEVQDKP
-325 KTLFIIIA
+325 ETLFIIIA

-341 KDKDQK
+341 KDKGQK

-376 NLLTQDSRIPEVRCL
+376 NLLTQDSRLPEVRCL
-391 VLHDKFTTTRKTYEA
+391 VLHDKVTTTRKTYEA
-406 GDLLVEESEPEID
+406 GDLLVEDSEPEIE

-424 TTEEVELHV
+424 TSKEVELHV

-442 NFETGMRMKLK
+442 NFERGMRMKLK

-462 SLDRHVFRDA
+462 SLDRHVLRDA

-490 SPDGNLHVT
+490 LPDGNLQVT

-530 ITKDER
+530 ITKDEK
-536 GSLKAMDNP
+536 GLLKAVDHP
-545 SQATKFRVRLD
+545 SQPSKFRVRLD

-585 PAKVERKCGVAI
+585 RAKVERKCGVAI
-597 TKSRND
+597 TKS
-603 LGEVSFEFYMVKCGP
+603 LGRVGDFCEVSFEFYMVKCGP

-641 EQKIREDKY
+641 DQKIREDKY
-650 FQEIVKKARVQKKVQ
+650 FQEIVKKARWQKKVQ
-665 KIDSSSFTTDAMLC
+665 KIDSSSFTIDAMLC

-687 HMSTYDS
+687 HISTYDS
-694 DDNVRQ
+694 DAKVRQ
-700 VLTTDMH
+700 ALTPDMH
-707 ESPSAQFCKTFESF
+707 KSPSPQCEFKEIFVSF
-721 VRNLKEDTRC
+721 VRNLKKDTRC
-731 IDPEVFE
+731 IHHEVFQ
-738 WVQKELCEKVKDDFK
+738 WVQKELCEKVEDDFK
-753 KDFVAL
+753 KDFAAL
-759 QNSKSFNDD
+759 QNGKSFNDD
-768 GREFK
+768 GIEFK
-773 KRREELVSSFV
+773 KRREELVNSFV
-784 ACLMHLS
+784 ACVMHLS
-791 PRELRDVQGTYAV
+791 PQELQDLRETYAV
-804 VKDIEEELKENY
+804 VKDIEEELKEND
-816 CEKLVKIWNSLV
+816 CEKLVKIWNSIV

-834 RLVKS
+834 CLVKS
-839 LIKSGKQGSGKMKIV
+839 LIQSSKQVSGKMKIL

-863 QFFHTLIQARR
+863 QFFHSLIQARR
-874 QASQEHCFE
+874 LACQENCFE
-883 IIRDYGGFNLKRLM
+883 IIRDYGEFNLKKLM
-897 TSSSNFF
+897 TSAGTFF
-904 QKLQPRKC
+904 QKLQPKKC
-912 QFQFGCPCSDLQLHP
+912 QFQFECHCSNLKLQP
-927 GRPKCGN
+927 GRPKCDN

-951 ACVLILVDKGRMG
+951 PCVLILVDKGRMG

-994 LGRMCRYAKLS
+994 VGRMCRYAKLS
-1005 VDGSFVQNVPD
+1005 ADGSFAQNVPY

-1032 LSPAVNAIS
+1032 SSPAVNAIS

-1048 MKNSKSKRKN
+1048 MKNSKNKRKN
-1058 FTSLRWLDYEADKES
+1058 STSLRWLDYEADKES

-1083 NKHCNRILLQAEP
+1083 IKHCNRILLQAEP

-1117 KENVSSTKSASFDE
+1117 KENVCSTTSASFDE
-1131 GKFYVVK
+1131 GSFYLVK
-1138 ESNDP
+1138 ESSVSEGHPVMIEN
-1143 AAQPPMGEKNEAEN
+1143 NEAED
-1157 WNFPYWKTI
+1157 WNVPYWKTI

-1171 LLQKS
+1171 LLQKP

-1181 YSIGGLSYAH
+1181 YSIGGVFYTH
-1191 DMDQSPFILMK
+1191 DIDKSPFILMK
-1202 REGSSQLAKSV
+1202 PKGSSHLAKSV

-1220 CSTTALRAWH
+1220 CRTSALRTWH
-1230 WYHYEHCA
+1230 WYHFESCVG
-1238 ECGRFLEGK
+1238 CGRFLEGK
-1247 EPVIE
+1247 EPVKQ
-1252 TVMVNMDGMPVT
+1252 TVMMYMDGMPVI

-1270 ASRRPYKYLLEK
+1270 ASRRPYNFLLEK

-1293 TEGSLASAIRSV
+1293 TQESLVSAVRSV

-1324 LLNYHHALQNEDKEE
+1324 LLNYHHALQNENKEK
-1339 TFFQVAVVRS
+1339 TFFQVAVVRR
-1349 EKFQDYVSFWGKM
+1349 EKFQDYVSTWGKM

-1375 GEDEDVGPSEGGVG
+1375 GEDEDVGPSEGGIG

-1418 EALLSPGKLATC
+1418 EALLSPGEPATC
-1430 NDAIVRNDKG
+1430 NDAVVRNDKG

-1449 WKPLNYLQRI
+1449 WRPLNYLQRI

-1467 DVRKQYEA
+1467 DVRNQYEP
-1475 HPLTEEFDRQDFPLY
+1475 HPLTEEFDSQDFPLY
-1490 RYTGPAKLFGDKQHE
+1490 RYTGPAKLFRDKQHE

-1621 EHLRGLVNGEGYEKC
+1621 EHLRGLVNEEGYEKC

-1656 QLLEQLRINK
+1656 QLLEQLKINK

-1704 EKIVFIVSAQEAED
+1704 EKMVFIVSAQEAED

-1758 LRWIVIEASFKGE
+1758 LRWIVIEASFRGE
-1771 KISISD
+1771 DISLSD
-1777 TTDTP
+1777 ATDTP
-1782 QGIID
+1782 EGII
-1787 AGVHELASSDQIE
+1787 G
-1800 SSVCEKSVSKRSVEV
+1800 VCEKSVSKRSVEV
-1815 IVDRPMETSPQTRPS
+1815 IVDGAKETSPQTRPS
-1830 GKEDGER
+1830 EKEVKEDI
-1837 MVVDPNTFANQLK
+1837 VVDPNKFANQLE
-1850 SEQHAVV
+1850 SEQHTVV
-1857 SFPPNASGSSKGV
+1857 SFLPSAPGSGKRV
-1870 TDHSTIPVKSKK
+1870 TDHSTIPVTSKK
-1882 KKIENGFCNST
+1882 KKIETGTCNST
-1893 STKTVSPKMQVTLG
+1893 STETVSPKMQVTLG
-1907 KSAETEEKEVPPA
+1907 ESSETEQKEASPV
-1920 VQLGQSST
+1920 VQPGHSST
-1928 RDAARRAEAGI
+1928 REAARGAEAGI
-1939 VRSEPQEEVV
+1939 VKSELQEEVV
-1949 SSILALSHSVE
+1949 SSTHTLSISVE
-1960 RRAPK
+1960 RKAPK
-1965 GARQQDVENDVP
+1965 GASQQDVENDVP

-2069 LNTKMV
+2069 LNKKMV

-2081 PDWFRTGDRES
+2081 PDWFRTGDRE
-2092 AKLIPLMSAMSVA
+2092 AANLIPLMSALSMA
-2105 LLRGNARCVSTFLRR
+2105 LLRGNVKCVSTFMQR
-2120 KGVINF
+2120 KSVIKF
-2126 DSRDQKGNTAL
+2126 ESKDQKGNTAL
-2137 HYCLSTREAF
+2137 HYCVSTREAF

-2156 MNWRDMKNDEGKNP
+2156 MNWRDMTNDEGKNP

-2183 TIVTKRKKVT
+2183 TIETKTKKVT
-2193 TNKTREA
+2193 KNKNREA
-2200 LEFTINK
+2200 LEFAISK
-2207 MDPEWLKKRY
+2207 MDPEWWKNKY
-2217 VLFFLNYRISTV
+2217 VLFSL

>member
-1 MIFYVSLTN
+1 MLS
-10 SLGAFLAQESSLLT
+10 T
-24 IILLHP
+24 IRLYPVGDH
-30 AGEMSD
+30 GSD
-36 QDTFPFVV
+36 QDTLPFEV

-60 LDDDENYSLFL
+60 VDDDENYSLFL
-71 DLLSEIVDAFITR
+71 DLLSEIVDACITR
-84 KTMKFCKFLNPSPD
+84 KTKKFCKFLYPSPD
-98 LKKDLQDLN
+98 LKKGLQDLN
-107 RKRRGWLFEIDDDAL
+107 RKRKGWPFEIDDDAL
-122 LQKLRD
+122 LQKIRD
-128 KITSSVKDLI
+128 KINSSAKELI

-146 IASLDVTVQDD
+146 ITCLDVTVQDD
-157 FDPSGELQKVIETNA
+157 FDPKGELQKVIETNA
-172 AEFSYSESEAG
+172 AEVSDTESEAG
-183 EDTSIE
+183 EDTSIG
-189 EEKDDCVVDENPP
+189 EEKDDCVVDESPP

-208 DDATLS
+208 DDVTRS

-237 AIMEYYHGLAKLS
+237 AIMEYYYGIAKLS
-250 EAFDD
+250 DAFDD

-261 TARYRMLSDQTEQRI
+261 TARYRMLSDQTKQRI

-284 SEEELTSHKGGNGKK
+284 SEEELTSHKEGNGKK
-299 RMFMYGHGEEADMH
+299 RMFMYGHGEDADKH

-347 SSAHNLFIN
+347 PSAHNLFIN
-356 KWCEES
+356 NWCEES

-376 NLLTQDSRIPEVRCL
+376 NLLTQDSRLPVVRCL
-391 VLHDKFTTTRKTYEA
+391 VLHDKVTTTRKTYEA
-406 GDLLVEESEPEID
+406 GDLLVEESDPEIEKSV
-419 DRIKE
+419 KE
-424 TTEEVELHV
+424 STLEVELHV
-433 VHWSEVEVK
+433 VDWSEVELK
-442 NFETGMRMKLK
+442 NFERGMRMKLK
-453 STLSEKGLR
+453 STLSDKGLR
-462 SLDRHVFRDA
+462 SLYSLDQ
-472 KLNES
+472 S
-477 PEEGDSLSAYLQV
+477 PEESASLSAYLQV
-490 SPDGNLHVT
+490 LAAGNLRIT
-499 PEETD
+499 PEEAD
-504 ATVFEVQGSHG
+504 ATVFEIHGSHG

-520 AVVSEEKVLT
+520 AMVREEQVLT
-530 ITKDER
+530 LTKDE
-536 GSLKAMDNP
+536 SDFLKAVDNP
-545 SQATKFRVRLD
+545 TQPTQFRLKLE
-556 YGVGVVAFVCSDRLD
+556 YGVGVVAFVYSDRSD
-571 LYLTVNEL
+571 LYLTVNDL

-585 PAKVERKCGVAI
+585 PAKVERKGRVAI
-597 TKSRND
+597 AKSKND
-603 LGEVSFEFYMVKCGP
+603 LGEVSFEFYMVHCGP

-700 VLTTDMH
+700 VLTTDIH

-731 IDPEVFE
+731 IDPKVFE

-759 QNSKSFNDD
+759 QNSKSFTDA
-768 GREFK
+768 GIEFK
-773 KRREELVSSFV
+773 KRREELVNSFV
-784 ACLMHLS
+784 ACLMHLT
-791 PRELRDVQGTYAV
+791 PRELRDLQETYAV
-804 VKDIEEELKENY
+804 VKDIKEDLKENY

-839 LIKSGKQGSGKMKIV
+839 LIKSGNQGSGKMKIV

-863 QFFHTLIQARR
+863 QFFHSLIQARR
-874 QASQEHCFE
+874 QASHEHCFE
-883 IIRDYGGFNLKRLM
+883 VIRDYGGFNLKRLM
-897 TSSSNFF
+897 TSSSTFF

-912 QFQFGCPCSDLQLHP
+912 QFQFECPCSDLKLPP

-964 DTFPQSFDC
+964 DTFPESFDC

-1005 VDGSFVQNVPD
+1005 ADGSFVQNVPY

-1032 LSPAVNAIS
+1032 VSPAVRAIS
-1041 CTRADSY
+1041 CTTVDRY
-1048 MKNSKSKRKN
+1048 MKNSKSKRKHS
-1058 FTSLRWLDYEADKES
+1058 TSLRWSKFQADKES
-1073 YDYQNKDKEN
+1073 YDYQNNDRPKKIE
-1083 NKHCNRILLQAEP
+1083 HCNRILLQAEP

-1111 RQDILG
+1111 RKDILF
-1117 KENVSSTKSASFDE
+1117 KENDE
-1131 GKFYVVK
+1131 GNFYLVK
-1138 ESNDP
+1138 ESSASEGHHVMN
-1143 AAQPPMGEKNEAEN
+1143 GNNEAED

-1176 VGPGK
+1176 VRPGK
-1181 YSIGGLSYAH
+1181 YSIGGRFYTH
-1191 DMDQSPFILMK
+1191 DTTNFPFILTK
-1202 REGSSQLAKSV
+1202 SEGLSQLTKTV
-1213 YHHQVDN
+1213 YHRQVDN
-1220 CSTTALRAWH
+1220 IPTGKVRAWH
-1230 WYHYEHCA
+1230 WYHFLNCA

-1247 EPVIE
+1247 GPELQSIK
-1252 TVMVNMDGMPVT
+1252 VNIDGKPVT

-1270 ASRRPYKYLLEK
+1270 ASRRPYKCLLEK
-1282 LINSTSAGEGW
+1282 LPNSTSQGEVW
-1293 TEGSLASAIRSV
+1293 TEDSLASAIRRV
-1305 PSSLYW
+1305 HSSLFW

-1317 RDDPRKC
+1317 RDDPCKC
-1324 LLNYHHALQNEDKEE
+1324 LLNYHHALQNENKEI

-1349 EKFQDYVSFWGKM
+1349 EKFQDYVKTWGKM

-1375 GEDEDVGPSEGGVG
+1375 GEDEDVGPSEGGIG

-1396 QMAFALKLE
+1396 KMASALKLD
-1405 YVFVIDDNVAVMS
+1405 YVFMLDDNVAVMS
-1418 EALLSPGKLATC
+1418 EALLSSGGPATC
-1430 NDAIVRNDKG
+1430 NDTVIRNDDG
-1440 VMRMEPCSF
+1440 VIRMEPCSF
-1449 WKPLNYLQRI
+1449 WRPLNYLQKI
-1459 VRGKDEPP
+1459 VRGKDKPP
-1467 DVRKQYEA
+1467 DVRKYEE
-1475 HPLTEEFDRQDFPLY
+1475 HPLTEEFDRQNLPLY
-1490 RYTGPAKLFGDKQHE
+1490 RYTGPAKLFEDKPHE
-1505 SYGVLGLLRSVPIT
+1505 SYGVLGFLRSVPNT
-1519 VKPFAKTQVYAAV
+1519 VRPFAKTQVYAAI
-1532 LLNVKSTVEKRVLYR
+1532 LLNVKSTVEKRVWYR

-1562 KEGLWVVKCNRFLFH
+1562 KEGLWVVKCNRFHFH

-1604 RPPESTL
+1604 RLPESML
-1611 PIKLEEGIIL
+1611 PIELEEGIIL
-1621 EHLRGLVNGEGYEKC
+1621 KHLLRLVNEDGHGKC
-1636 FDGEIGY
+1636 FKGKIGHSDSQDG
-1643 SDTQDSDSDISPM
+1643 DSDVSPM
-1656 QLLEQLRINK
+1656 ELLEKLRINEPVD
-1666 HANSALAMP
+1666 SALAKP
-1675 VPVLILAYS
+1675 IPILILAYS
-1684 VLEQEIEDLLKLEK
+1684 LLKLEIEDHSK
-1698 LYCLAE
+1698 LKELYCRAE
-1704 EKIVFIVSAQEAED
+1704 QKIVFIVSAKEAQD
-1718 ELKNNMTLDCVDRGI
+1718 EWKNNMTLDCVDSGI
-1733 LKTKLM
+1733 IKTETMK
-1739 RKRKAKFD
+1739 KRKGKFA

-1758 LRWIVIEASFKGE
+1758 LRWIVIEVSFKGE
-1771 KISISD
+1771 DVSISD
-1777 TTDTP
+1777 ATNIP
-1782 QGIID
+1782 QDISD
-1787 AGVHELASSDQIE
+1787 AGVHELPSSDQLE

-1815 IVDRPMETSPQTRPS
+1815 IVDRAKETSRQTRPS
-1830 GKEDGER
+1830 GKEDVEE
-1837 MVVDPNTFANQLK
+1837 MVVDPTTFAKQLEP
-1850 SEQHAVV
+1850 EQHTVV
-1857 SFPPNASGSSKGV
+1857 SFLPSEPGCSKRVTNNTTPVSSK
-1870 TDHSTIPVKSKK
+1870 KR
-1882 KKIENGFCNST
+1882 KIEDYYYPNCTFKNTESPEMKV
-1893 STKTVSPKMQVTLG
+1893 KTVTTSLTD
-1907 KSAETEEKEVPPA
+1907 SAKAEEKESCSA
-1920 VQLGQSST
+1920 VRLGQSPTNEDS
-1928 RDAARRAEAGI
+1928 RGVESVI
-1939 VRSEPQEEVV
+1939 VKSEPQEEVLSV
-1949 SSILALSHSVE
+1949 TRTPSHSVK
-1960 RRAPK
+1960 RKAAK
-1965 GARQQDVENDVP
+1965 GARQQDVELDVP
-1977 PASKRTKSQIT
+1977 STSKRTKSQVT
-1988 GLTPEDPA
+1988 GLTPEDEG
-1996 YMRGTSEVT
+1996 YIRGTSEVT
-2005 RLIVEL
+2005 QSIVEL
-2011 WREKMRIKGNEDID
+2011 WREKMR
-2025 PQKVKD
+2025 QKKD
-2031 NLNNFGTEDLERLDD
+2031 LDRERVADKLKNFKTEVLERLDD

-2063 RIVSYL
+2063 RIVRYL
-2069 LNTKMV
+2069 LNEKMV

-2081 PDWFRTGDRES
+2081 PERFTTGDRED
-2092 AKLIPLMSAMSVA
+2092 AKLIPLMSALSVA
-2105 LLRGNARCVSTFLRR
+2105 LLRGNVRCVSTFLRR
-2120 KGVINF
+2120 KGDIKF

-2137 HYCLSTREAF
+2137 HYCLLTQDAF
-2147 EKLWPNYEK
+2147 KDLWPNYEK

-2200 LEFTINK
+2200 LEFAISR
-2207 MDPEWLKKRY
+2207 MDPEWLKNKY
-2217 VLFFLNYRISTV
+2217 VLFFS

>member
-1 MIFYVSLTN
+1 MLS
-10 SLGAFLAQESSLLT
+10 T
-24 IILLHP
+24 IRLYPVGDH
-30 AGEMSD
+30 GSD
-36 QDTFPFVV
+36 QDTLPFEV

-60 LDDDENYSLFL
+60 VDDDENYSLFL
-71 DLLSEIVDAFITR
+71 ALLSKIVDAVDKLDT
-84 KTMKFCKFLNPSPD
+84 KSFCEFLNPLPA
-98 LKKDLQDLN
+98 LKKYLRDWNQI
-107 RKRRGWLFEIDDDAL
+107 RKDWPCDINDDAL
-122 LQKLRD
+122 LR
-128 KITSSVKDLI
+128 KIREKINSSAKELI

-146 IASLDVTVQDD
+146 ITCLDVTVQDD
-157 FDPSGELQKVIETNA
+157 FDPKGELQKVIETNA
-172 AEFSYSESEAG
+172 AEVSDTESEAG
-183 EDTSIE
+183 EDTSIG
-189 EEKDDCVVDENPP
+189 EEKDDGVVDENPP

-208 DDATLS
+208 DDVTRS

-221 FPTQIEMAA
+221 FPTQMEMAA

-237 AIMEYYHGLAKLS
+237 AIMEHYHGIANLS
-250 EAFDD
+250 DAFDD

-261 TARYRMLSDQTEQRI
+261 TARYRMLSDQTKQRI

-284 SEEELTSHKGGNGKK
+284 SEEELTSHKEGSGKK
-299 RMFMYGHGEEADMH
+299 RMFMYGHGEDADMH
-313 FEQLKKEVLEKP
+313 FEHLKKEVQEKP

-347 SSAHNLFIN
+347 RSAHNLFIN
-356 KWCEES
+356 NWCEKS

-376 NLLTQDSRIPEVRCL
+376 NLLTQDSRLPVVRCL
-391 VLHDKFTTTRKTYEA
+391 VLHDKVTTTRKTYEA
-406 GDLLVEESEPEID
+406 GDLLVKESDDPEIEKSV
-419 DRIKE
+419 KE
-424 TTEEVELHV
+424 SSKEVELHV
-433 VHWSEVEVK
+433 VEWSEVEVK
-442 NFETGMRMKLK
+442 NFERGMRMKLK
-453 STLSEKGLR
+453 STLSDKGLR
-462 SLDRHVFRDA
+462 SSYRHALPDA
-472 KLNES
+472 KLVQL
-477 PEEGDSLSAYLQV
+477 PEDSASLSAYLQV
-490 SPDGNLHVT
+490 LPAGKLHIT
-499 PEETD
+499 PEEAD

-545 SQATKFRVRLD
+545 SQPTKFRVRLD

-700 VLTTDMH
+700 VLITDMH
-707 ESPSAQFCKTFESF
+707 ESPSAQFCKKFESF

-738 WVQKELCEKVKDDFK
+738 WVQKELCEKVKDDFE

-768 GREFK
+768 GIEFK
-773 KRREELVSSFV
+773 KRREELVNSFV
-784 ACLMHLS
+784 ACLMHLT
-791 PRELRDVQGTYAV
+791 PRELRDLQETYAV
-804 VKDIEEELKENY
+804 VKDIEEDLKENY

-839 LIKSGKQGSGKMKIV
+839 LIKSGNQGSGKMKIV

-863 QFFHTLIQARR
+863 QFFHSLIQARR

-897 TSSSNFF
+897 TSSSTFF

-912 QFQFGCPCSDLQLHP
+912 QFQFECPCSDLKLPP

-964 DTFPQSFDC
+964 DTFPESFDC

-1005 VDGSFVQNVPD
+1005 ADGSFVQNVPY

-1032 LSPAVNAIS
+1032 MSPAVNAIS

-1048 MKNSKSKRKN
+1048 MKNSKSKRKD

-1117 KENVSSTKSASFDE
+1117 KENVSSTMSASFDE
-1131 GKFYVVK
+1131 GKFYLVK

-1143 AAQPPMGEKNEAEN
+1143 VAQPLMGEKNEAEN

-1213 YHHQVDN
+1213 YDHQVDN
-1220 CSTTALRAWH
+1220 CPTSTLRAWH
-1230 WYHYEHCA
+1230 WHHFESCA
-1238 ECGRFLEGK
+1238 GCGRFLEGK

-1252 TVMVNMDGMPVT
+1252 TVMVNMDGMLVT
-1264 VKCSVP
+1264 LKCSVP
-1270 ASRRPYKYLLEK
+1270 ASRRPYNCLLEK
-1282 LINSTSAGEGW
+1282 LMNSTSAGEGW
-1293 TEGSLASAIRSV
+1293 TEDSLASAIRSV

-1324 LLNYHHALQNEDKEE
+1324 LLNYHHALQNENKEK
-1339 TFFQVAVVRS
+1339 TFFQVAVVRR
-1349 EKFQDYVSFWGKM
+1349 EKFQDYVSTWGKM

-1375 GEDEDVGPSEGGVG
+1375 GEDEDVGPSEGGIG

-1396 QMAFALKLE
+1396 KMASALKLE
-1405 YVFVIDDNVAVMS
+1405 YVFMLDDNVAVMS
-1418 EALLSPGKLATC
+1418 EALLSSGEPATC
-1430 NDAIVRNDKG
+1430 NDTVIRNDDG
-1440 VMRMEPCSF
+1440 VIRMEPCSF
-1449 WKPLNYLQRI
+1449 WRPLNYLQKI
-1459 VRGKDEPP
+1459 VRGKDKPP

-1475 HPLTEEFDRQDFPLY
+1475 HPLTEEFDRDFPLY
-1490 RYTGPAKLFGDKQHE
+1490 RYTGPAKLFGDKLHE
-1505 SYGVLGLLRSVPIT
+1505 SYGVLGFLRSVPNA
-1519 VKPFAKTQVYAAV
+1519 VRPFAKTQVYAAI

-1562 KEGLWVVKCNRFLFH
+1562 KKGLWVVKCNRFRFH
-1577 KVQYNDW
+1577 KVQYSDW

-1591 GIFQWTEDTKVEK
+1591 SIFQWTADTKAEK
-1604 RPPESTL
+1604 QLPESML
-1611 PIKLEEGIIL
+1611 PIDFEEGLIL
-1621 EHLRGLVNGEGYEKC
+1621 EHLRNLVNVKGNEKC
-1636 FDGEIGY
+1636 FKGEIGY
-1643 SDTQDSDSDISPM
+1643 SDSQDSDSDVSPVRLVEQVRISK
-1656 QLLEQLRINK
+1656 LV
-1666 HANSALAMP
+1666 AMP
-1675 VPVLILAYS
+1675 VPILILAYS
-1684 VLEQEIEDLLKLEK
+1684 VLDQEMEDLLKLEK
-1698 LYCLAE
+1698 LYCLVE
-1704 EKIVFIVSAQEAED
+1704 EKIVFIVSAKEAE
-1718 ELKNNMTLDCVDRGI
+1718 EEWRQNMTLDYLDRGI
-1733 LKTKLM
+1733 SKTQLM
-1739 RKRKAKFD
+1739 RNRKANFAL
-1747 IFSAADPSRHL
+1747 FSAADPSRHR
-1758 LRWIVIEASFKGE
+1758 LRWMVIEASFKGE
-1771 KISISD
+1771 YKSISD
-1777 TTDTP
+1777 ANPT
-1782 QGIID
+1782 QGIMD
-1787 AGVHELASSDQIE
+1787 GGVNELASSDE
-1800 SSVCEKSVSKRSVEV
+1800 SKSSVTEKRGSKRSVEV
-1815 IVDRPMETSPQTRPS
+1815 IVDGRR
-1830 GKEDGER
+1830 GRDG
-1837 MVVDPNTFANQLK
+1837 
-1850 SEQHAVV
+1850 
-1857 SFPPNASGSSKGV
+1857 
-1870 TDHSTIPVKSKK
+1870 
-1882 KKIENGFCNST
+1882 C
-1893 STKTVSPKMQVTLG
+1893 
-1907 KSAETEEKEVPPA
+1907 
-1920 VQLGQSST
+1920 
-1928 RDAARRAEAGI
+1928 
-1939 VRSEPQEEVV
+1939 
-1949 SSILALSHSVE
+1949 
-1960 RRAPK
+1960 
-1965 GARQQDVENDVP
+1965 
-1977 PASKRTKSQIT
+1977 
-1988 GLTPEDPA
+1988 
-1996 YMRGTSEVT
+1996 
-2005 RLIVEL
+2005 
-2011 WREKMRIKGNEDID
+2011 
-2025 PQKVKD
+2025 
-2031 NLNNFGTEDLERLDD
+2031 
-2046 EGFSALTKACSL
+2046 
-2058 PSMSP
+2058 
-2063 RIVSYL
+2063 
-2069 LNTKMV
+2069 
-2075 DVNSQL
+2075 
-2081 PDWFRTGDRES
+2081 
-2092 AKLIPLMSAMSVA
+2092 
-2105 LLRGNARCVSTFLRR
+2105 
-2120 KGVINF
+2120 
-2126 DSRDQKGNTAL
+2126 
-2137 HYCLSTREAF
+2137 
-2147 EKLWPNYEK
+2147 
-2156 MNWRDMKNDEGKNP
+2156 
-2170 CDDAK
+2170 
-2175 EKYEKSSP
+2175 
-2183 TIVTKRKKVT
+2183 
-2193 TNKTREA
+2193 
-2200 LEFTINK
+2200 
-2207 MDPEWLKKRY
+2207 
-2217 VLFFLNYRISTV
+2217 

>member
-1 MIFYVSLTN
+1 MLT
-10 SLGAFLAQESSLLT
+10 T
-24 IILLHP
+24 IRLYP
-30 AGEMSD
+30 AGDNVSD
-36 QDTFPFVV
+36 QDTLPFWVS
-44 NYYTSG
+44 YYTTG
-50 ETKCTFQLRN
+50 ETKCTFQLGN
-60 LDDDENYSLFL
+60 VDDGVNYSLFL
-71 DLLSEIVDAFITR
+71 ELLLEIVDAYIKRNT
-84 KTMKFCKFLNPSPD
+84 KKFCRFLKLLPD
-98 LKKDLQDLN
+98 LKERLQDLN
-107 RKRRGWLFEIDDDAL
+107 QRRKEWFRIDDDAFL
-122 LQKLRD
+122 ETICDEINRSAKG
-128 KITSSVKDLI
+128 LI
-138 CPYPAHGK
+138 CPYLERGK
-146 IASLDVTVQDD
+146 ISSLDVIVQDD
-157 FDPSGELQKVIETNA
+157 YDPAGELQKVIETNA
-172 AEFSYSESEAG
+172 AKNSDTDSEADEG
-183 EDTSIE
+183 
-189 EEKDDCVVDENPP
+189 EEKDDFDVDENPP
-202 DEGKEI
+202 GEGKEI
-208 DDATLS
+208 DDTSHS

-221 FPTQIEMAA
+221 YPTQIEMAA

-237 AIMEYYHGLAKLS
+237 AIMEHYHKIANLS
-250 EAFDD
+250 DYFDD

-261 TARYRMLSDQTEQRI
+261 TARYRMLSDQTEQRL

-284 SEEELTSHKGGNGKK
+284 SKEEVMLPKERKGKK
-299 RMFMYGHGEEADMH
+299 RMFMYGHGEDADMH

-356 KWCEES
+356 KWSEES

-391 VLHDKFTTTRKTYEA
+391 ALHDKFTTTRKTYEA
-406 GDLLVEESEPEID
+406 GDLLVEDSEPEIE

-424 TTEEVELHV
+424 TSKEVELHV

-442 NFETGMRMKLK
+442 NFERGMRMKLK

-462 SLDRHVFRDA
+462 SLDRHVLPDA

-477 PEEGDSLSAYLQV
+477 PEEGDSLSAYIQV
-490 SPDGNLHVT
+490 LPDGNLQVT

-545 SQATKFRVRLD
+545 LQPTKFRVRLD

-768 GREFK
+768 GIEFK
-773 KRREELVSSFV
+773 KRREELVNSYV
-784 ACLMHLS
+784 ACLMHLT
-791 PRELRDVQGTYAV
+791 PRELRDLQETYAI
-804 VKDIEEELKENY
+804 VKDIEEDLKENY
-816 CEKLVKIWNSLV
+816 CKKLVKIWNSLV

-863 QFFHTLIQARR
+863 QFFHTLIQARKLV
-874 QASQEHCFE
+874 SQDHCFE
-883 IIRDYGGFNLKRLM
+883 VIRDYGGFNLKRLM
-897 TSSSNFF
+897 TSSSTFF

-912 QFQFGCPCSDLQLHP
+912 QFQFECPCSDLKLPP

-934 CQHVHKPI
+934 CQHVHKSI

-964 DTFPQSFDC
+964 DTFPESFDC

-1005 VDGSFVQNVPD
+1005 ADGSFVQNVPY

-1032 LSPAVNAIS
+1032 TSPAVNAIS

-1048 MKNSKSKRKN
+1048 MKNSKSKRKD

-1111 RQDILG
+1111 REDILF
-1117 KENVSSTKSASFDE
+1117 KENDEGNFYLIKESSASE
-1131 GKFYVVK
+1131 GHHVM
-1138 ESNDP
+1138 N
-1143 AAQPPMGEKNEAEN
+1143 GNNEAED

-1181 YSIGGLSYAH
+1181 YSIGGRFYTH
-1191 DMDQSPFILMK
+1191 DTTNFPFILTK
-1202 REGSSQLAKSV
+1202 SEGLSQLTKTV
-1213 YHHQVDN
+1213 YHRQVDN
-1220 CSTTALRAWH
+1220 IPTGAVRAWH
-1230 WYHYEHCA
+1230 WYHFLNCA

-1247 EPVIE
+1247 EPELQSIK
-1252 TVMVNMDGMPVT
+1252 VNIDGKPVT

-1270 ASRRPYKYLLEK
+1270 ASRRPYKCLLEK
-1282 LINSTSAGEGW
+1282 LRNSTSQGELW
-1293 TEGSLASAIRSV
+1293 TEDSLASAIRSV
-1305 PSSLYW
+1305 CSSLFW

-1317 RDDPRKC
+1317 RDDPCKC
-1324 LLNYHHALQNEDKEE
+1324 LLNYHHALQHESKEI
-1339 TFFQVAVVRS
+1339 TYFQVAVVRS
-1349 EKFQDYVSFWGKM
+1349 EKFQDYVSTWGKM

-1375 GEDEDVGPSEGGVG
+1375 GEDEDVGPSEGGIG

-1396 QMAFALKLE
+1396 EMAFALELE

-1418 EALLSPGKLATC
+1418 EALVSPGEPATC
-1430 NDAIVRNDKG
+1430 NDTVIRNDDG
-1440 VMRMEPCSF
+1440 VIRMEPCSF
-1449 WKPLNYLQRI
+1449 WGPLNYLQKI
-1459 VRGKDEPP
+1459 VRGKDKPP
-1467 DVRKQYEA
+1467 DFSMQA
-1475 HPLTEEFDRQDFPLY
+1475 HPLTEEFDRDFPLY
-1490 RYTGPAKLFGDKQHE
+1490 RYTGPAKLFGDKLHE
-1505 SYGVLGLLRSVPIT
+1505 SYGVLGFLRSVPNA
-1519 VKPFAKTQVYAAV
+1519 VRPFAKTQVYAAI

-1604 RPPESTL
+1604 RPPEGTL

-1621 EHLRGLVNGEGYEKC
+1621 EHLRGLVNGEGHEKC

-1643 SDTQDSDSDISPM
+1643 SDTQDNDSDISPM
-1656 QLLEQLRINK
+1656 QLLEQLKINK

-1771 KISISD
+1771 DISISD
-1777 TTDTP
+1777 ATDTP

-1787 AGVHELASSDQIE
+1787 AGVHELASSDQME
-1800 SSVCEKSVSKRSVEV
+1800 SSVCEKSVSKRSVEE
-1815 IVDRPMETSPQTRPS
+1815 IVDGAKETSPHTRPS
-1830 GKEDGER
+1830 GKEDEEK
-1837 MVVDPNTFANQLK
+1837 MVVDPNTFANQLEP
-1850 SEQHAVV
+1850 EQHTVV
-1857 SFPPNASGSSKGV
+1857 SFLPSERGSSKRV
-1870 TDHSTIPVKSKK
+1870 TNSTTPVISKK
-1882 KKIENGFCNST
+1882 KKTEDGTCNST
-1893 STKTVSPKMQVTLG
+1893 STKTVRPKKQVTLG
-1907 KSAETEEKEVPPA
+1907 ESSETEEKEVPPA
-1920 VQLGQSST
+1920 VQPGQSST
-1928 RDAARRAEAGI
+1928 REAARGAEAGI
-1939 VRSEPQEEVV
+1939 VKSELQEEVV
-1949 SSILALSHSVE
+1949 SSTRPLSISVE
-1960 RRAPK
+1960 RKAPK
-1965 GARQQDVENDVP
+1965 GASQQDVENDVP

-2069 LNTKMV
+2069 LNKKMV

-2081 PDWFRTGDRES
+2081 PDWFRTGDRE
-2092 AKLIPLMSAMSVA
+2092 AANLIPLMSALSMA
-2105 LLRGNARCVSTFLRR
+2105 LLRGNVKCVSTFMQR
-2120 KGVINF
+2120 KSVIKF
-2126 DSRDQKGNTAL
+2126 ESKDKKGNTAL

-2156 MNWRDMKNDEGKNP
+2156 MNWHDMKNDEGRNP

-2183 TIVTKRKKVT
+2183 TIETKKKKVT
-2193 TNKTREA
+2193 PNKTREA
-2200 LEFTINK
+2200 LEFAINK
-2207 MDPEWLKKRY
+2207 MDPEWLKNRY
-2217 VLFFLNYRISTV
+2217 VLFS

>member
-1 MIFYVSLTN
+1 MVK
-10 SLGAFLAQESSLLT
+10 
-24 IILLHP
+24 
-30 AGEMSD
+30 
-36 QDTFPFVV
+36 
-44 NYYTSG
+44 YYTSE
-50 ETKCTFQLRN
+50 ETKCTFQLSN
-60 LDDDENYSLFL
+60 EDDGEIYSLFL
-71 DLLSEIVDAFITR
+71 DVVSEIVEALTERDT
-84 KTMKFCKFLNPSPD
+84 KTFCKFLNPLPD
-98 LKKDLQDLN
+98 LKKELQHFN
-107 RKRRGWLFEIDDDAL
+107 KWRRGWRCGTDDDAL
-122 LQKLRD
+122 LQKVLN
-128 KITSSVKDLI
+128 KINSSAKELI
-138 CPYPAHGK
+138 CPYLAHGK
-146 IASLDVTVQDD
+146 ITCLDVTVQDD

-172 AEFSYSESEAG
+172 AEVSDIESEAG
-183 EDTSIE
+183 EDTSIG
-189 EEKDDCVVDENPP
+189 EEKDDCVLDENPP
-202 DEGKEI
+202 NEGKEI
-208 DDATLS
+208 DDATRS
-214 NPEKPCY
+214 NPENPCY

-237 AIMEYYHGLAKLS
+237 AIMDCYHGIANLS
-250 EAFDD
+250 DEFDD
-255 IDFTVY
+255 VDFTVY
-261 TARYRMLSDQTEQRI
+261 TARYRMLSDQTEQRL

-284 SEEELTSHKGGNGKK
+284 SKEEVMLHKERKGKK
-299 RMFMYGHGEEADMH
+299 RMFMYGHGEDADKH
-313 FEQLKKEVLEKP
+313 FEQLKKEVQDKS

-356 KWCEES
+356 NWCEES

-376 NLLTQDSRIPEVRCL
+376 NLLTQDSRLPEVRCL
-391 VLHDKFTTTRKTYEA
+391 VLHDKVTTTRKTYEA
-406 GDLLVEESEPEID
+406 GDLLVEETEPEIEE
-419 DRIKE
+419 RVKE
-424 TTEEVELHV
+424 TAKEVELHV
-433 VHWSEVEVK
+433 VDWSEVEVK
-442 NFETGMRMKLK
+442 NFERGMRMKLK
-453 STLSEKGLR
+453 STLSEKGVR
-462 SLDRHVFRDA
+462 SLCRQVSPDA
-472 KLNES
+472 KLDES
-477 PEEGDSLSAYLQV
+477 PEEGDYLSAYLQV
-490 SPDGNLHVT
+490 LPDGNLHIT
-499 PEETD
+499 PGDEAD

-520 AVVSEEKVLT
+520 AVVSEEQVLT
-530 ITKDER
+530 LTKDES
-536 GSLKAMDNP
+536 GSLKAIDNP
-545 SQATKFRVRLD
+545 SMPTQFRVKLE
-556 YGVGVVAFVCSDRLD
+556 YGVGVVAFVCSDGLD

-579 GHVQLQ
+579 DQVQLQ
-585 PAKVERKCGVAI
+585 PAKVESKGGVVI
-597 TKSRND
+597 TKPIND
-603 LGEVSFEFYMVKCGP
+603 LGEVSFEFYMVHCGP

-641 EQKIREDKY
+641 DQKIRQDEY
-650 FQEIVKKARVQKKVQ
+650 FQKIVKNAKKEGLS
-665 KIDSSSFTTDAMLC
+665 KIDFTVDAMLC
-679 AEYCYYVL
+679 AEYSYYVL

-694 DDNVRQ
+694 DDKVRQ
-700 VLTTDMH
+700 ALTAGMDK
-707 ESPSAQFCKTFESF
+707 SPSAQFCETLKSF
-721 VRNLKEDTRC
+721 VRILTKNTSC
-731 IDPEVFE
+731 IHHEVFE
-738 WVQKELCEKVKDDFK
+738 WVQIKLCEKVKDDFK
-753 KDFVAL
+753 TDCEAL
-759 QNSKSFNDD
+759 QKFKSLNDD
-768 GREFK
+768 GPESK
-773 KRREELVSSFV
+773 KCKEELVDSFV

-791 PRELRDVQGTYAV
+791 PQELGELREKYADV
-804 VKDIEEELKENY
+804 KLIEEELKENN
-816 CEKLVKIWNSLV
+816 CEKLVKIWNTIV

-834 RLVKS
+834 CLVQS
-839 LIKSGKQGSGKMKIV
+839 LIQSGEQGSGKMKIV
-854 RAKSRKTAN
+854 RAKSTKTAD
-863 QFFHTLIQARR
+863 QFFFTLFEARR
-874 QASQEHCFE
+874 LASKEECFE
-883 IIRDYGGFNLKRLM
+883 IISDYGKFNLKKTFM
-897 TSSSNFF
+897 TSSITFF

-912 QFQFGCPCSDLQLHP
+912 QFQFECHCSDLKLHP

-964 DTFPQSFDC
+964 DTFPESFDC

-1005 VDGSFVQNVPD
+1005 ADGSFVQNVPY

-1032 LSPAVNAIS
+1032 FSPAVRAIS
-1041 CTRADSY
+1041 CTTVDRY
-1048 MKNSKSKRKN
+1048 MKNSKSKRKHS
-1058 FTSLRWLDYEADKES
+1058 TSLRWSKFQADKES
-1073 YDYQNKDKEN
+1073 YDYQNNDRPEKIE
-1083 NKHCNRILLQAEP
+1083 HCNRILLQAEP

-1111 RQDILG
+1111 RKDILF
-1117 KENVSSTKSASFDE
+1117 KENDE
-1131 GKFYVVK
+1131 GNFYLVK
-1138 ESNDP
+1138 ESSASEGHHVMN
-1143 AAQPPMGEKNEAEN
+1143 GNNEAED

-1181 YSIGGLSYAH
+1181 YSIGGRFYTH
-1191 DMDQSPFILMK
+1191 DTTNFPFILTK
-1202 REGSSQLAKSV
+1202 SEGLSQLTKTV
-1213 YHHQVDN
+1213 YHRQVDN
-1220 CSTTALRAWH
+1220 IPTGAVRAWH
-1230 WYHYEHCA
+1230 WYHFLNCA

-1247 EPVIE
+1247 GPELQSIK
-1252 TVMVNMDGMPVT
+1252 VNIDGKPVT

-1270 ASRRPYKYLLEK
+1270 ASRRPYKCLLEK
-1282 LINSTSAGEGW
+1282 LPNSTSQGEVW
-1293 TEGSLASAIRSV
+1293 TEDSLASAIKNV
-1305 PSSLYW
+1305 HSSLFW

-1317 RDDPRKC
+1317 RDDPCKC
-1324 LLNYHHALQNEDKEE
+1324 LLNYHHALQNENKEI

-1349 EKFQDYVSFWGKM
+1349 EKFQDYVKTWGKM

-1375 GEDEDVGPSEGGVG
+1375 GEDEDVGPSEGGIG

-1396 QMAFALKLE
+1396 EMAFALKLE

-1418 EALLSPGKLATC
+1418 EALVSPGESATC
-1430 NDAIVRNDKG
+1430 NDTVIRNDNG
-1440 VMRMEPCSF
+1440 VIRMEPCSF
-1449 WKPLNYLQRI
+1449 WRPLNYLQKI
-1459 VRGKDEPP
+1459 VRGKDKPP
-1467 DVRKQYEA
+1467 DVRKYEE
-1475 HPLTEEFDRQDFPLY
+1475 HPLTEEFDRQNLPLY
-1490 RYTGPAKLFGDKQHE
+1490 RYTGPAKLFEDKPHE
-1505 SYGVLGLLRSVPIT
+1505 SYGVLGFLRSVPNT
-1519 VKPFAKTQVYAAV
+1519 VRPFAKTQVYAAI
-1532 LLNVKSTVEKRVLYR
+1532 LLNVKSTVEKRVWYR

-1562 KEGLWVVKCNRFLFH
+1562 KEGLWVVKCNRFHFH

-1704 EKIVFIVSAQEAED
+1704 EKMVFIVSAQEAED

-1758 LRWIVIEASFKGE
+1758 LRWIVIEASFRGE
-1771 KISISD
+1771 DISLSD
-1777 TTDTP
+1777 ATDTP
-1782 QGIID
+1782 QGII
-1787 AGVHELASSDQIE
+1787 G
-1800 SSVCEKSVSKRSVEV
+1800 VCEKSVSKRSVEV
-1815 IVDRPMETSPQTRPS
+1815 IVDGAKGTSPQTRLS
-1830 GKEDGER
+1830 EKEVGED
-1837 MVVDPNTFANQLK
+1837 MVVDPNTFANQLE
-1850 SEQHAVV
+1850 SEQHTVV
-1857 SFPPNASGSSKGV
+1857 SFLPSAPGSGKRV
-1870 TDHSTIPVKSKK
+1870 TDHSTIPVTSKK
-1882 KKIENGFCNST
+1882 KKIETGTCNST
-1893 STKTVSPKMQVTLG
+1893 STETVSPKMQVTLG
-1907 KSAETEEKEVPPA
+1907 ESSETEQKEASPV
-1920 VQLGQSST
+1920 VQPGHSST
-1928 RDAARRAEAGI
+1928 REAARGAEAGI
-1939 VRSEPQEEVV
+1939 VKSELQEEVV
-1949 SSILALSHSVE
+1949 SSTHTLSISVE
-1960 RRAPK
+1960 RKAPK
-1965 GARQQDVENDVP
+1965 GASQQDVENDVP

-2025 PQKVKD
+2025 AQKVKD

-2069 LNTKMV
+2069 LNKKMV

-2081 PDWFRTGDRES
+2081 PDWFRTGDRE
-2092 AKLIPLMSAMSVA
+2092 AANLIPLMSALSMA
-2105 LLRGNARCVSTFLRR
+2105 LLRGNVKCVSTFMQR
-2120 KGVINF
+2120 KGVIKF
-2126 DSRDQKGNTAL
+2126 ESKDQKGNTAL
-2137 HYCLSTREAF
+2137 HYCVSTRDSF

-2156 MNWRDMKNDEGKNP
+2156 MNWRDMKNVEGKNA

-2183 TIVTKRKKVT
+2183 TIETKKKKVT
-2193 TNKTREA
+2193 PNKTREA
-2200 LEFTINK
+2200 LEFAINK
-2207 MDPEWLKKRY
+2207 MDPEWLKNRY
-2217 VLFFLNYRISTV
+2217 VLFS

>member
-1 MIFYVSLTN
+1 MLT
-10 SLGAFLAQESSLLT
+10 T
-24 IILLHP
+24 IWLYHV
-30 AGEMSD
+30 GDHDSD
-36 QDTFPFVV
+36 EDTLPFVV
-44 NYYTSG
+44 KYYTSE
-50 ETKCTFQLRN
+50 ETKCTFQLSN
-60 LDDDENYSLFL
+60 EDDGEIYSLFL
-71 DLLSEIVDAFITR
+71 DVVSEIVDALTER
-84 KTMKFCKFLNPSPD
+84 DTKTFCKFLNPLPD
-98 LKKDLQDLN
+98 LKKELQVIN
-107 RKRRGWLFEIDDDAL
+107 KRRVGWRDGPDDDAL
-122 LQKLRD
+122 LQRLLN
-128 KITSSVKDLI
+128 KINSSAKDLI

-146 IASLDVTVQDD
+146 ITCLDVTVQDD
-157 FDPSGELQKVIETNA
+157 FDPKGELQKVIETNA
-172 AEFSYSESEAG
+172 AEVSDTESEAG
-183 EDTSIE
+183 EDTSIG
-189 EEKDDCVVDENPP
+189 EEKDDCVADENPP
-202 DEGKEI
+202 DEGKEV
-208 DDATLS
+208 DDVARS

-237 AIMEYYHGLAKLS
+237 AIMEYYYGIANLS
-250 EAFDD
+250 DAFDD

-261 TARYRMLSDQTEQRI
+261 TARYRMLSDQTKQRI

-284 SEEELTSHKGGNGKK
+284 SEEELTSHKEGNGTK
-299 RMFMYGHGEEADMH
+299 RMFMYGHGEDADKH
-313 FEQLKKEVLEKP
+313 FEQLKKEVQDKP
-325 KTLFIIIA
+325 ETLFIIIA

-356 KWCEES
+356 KWSEES

-391 VLHDKFTTTRKTYEA
+391 ALHDKFTTTRKTYEA
-406 GDLLVEESEPEID
+406 GDLLVEDSEPEIE

-424 TTEEVELHV
+424 TSKEVELHV

-462 SLDRHVFRDA
+462 SLDRHVLRDA

-477 PEEGDSLSAYLQV
+477 PEEGDSLSVYIQVLQ
-490 SPDGNLHVT
+490 DGNLQVT

-530 ITKDER
+530 ISKDER

-545 SQATKFRVRLD
+545 LQPTKFRVRLD

-721 VRNLKEDTRC
+721 VRNLKEDTRY
-731 IDPEVFE
+731 IDPKVFE

-759 QNSKSFNDD
+759 QNSKSFTDD
-768 GREFK
+768 GIEFK
-773 KRREELVSSFV
+773 KRREELVNSFV
-784 ACLMHLS
+784 ACLMHLT
-791 PRELRDVQGTYAV
+791 PRELRDLQETYAV
-804 VKDIEEELKENY
+804 VKDIEEDLKENY

-839 LIKSGKQGSGKMKIV
+839 LIKSGNQGSGKMKIV

-863 QFFHTLIQARR
+863 QFFHSLIQARR
-874 QASQEHCFE
+874 QASHEHCFE
-883 IIRDYGGFNLKRLM
+883 VIRDYGGFNLKRLM
-897 TSSSNFF
+897 TSSSTFF

-912 QFQFGCPCSDLQLHP
+912 QFQFECPCSDLKLLP

-964 DTFPQSFDC
+964 DTFPESFDC

-1005 VDGSFVQNVPD
+1005 ADGSFVQNVPY
-1016 ALVGA
+1016 ALVGK
-1021 QLFKRLKMSLD
+1021 QLFKRLKMSLFS
-1032 LSPAVNAIS
+1032 SPAVNAIS
-1041 CTRADSY
+1041 CTRPDSY
-1048 MKNSKSKRKN
+1048 MKKSKSKRKN
-1058 FTSLRWLDYEADKES
+1058 STSLRWEDYEAEKVS
-1073 YDYQNKDKEN
+1073 YDYQNKDKKN
-1083 NKHCNRILLQAEP
+1083 NKHRNRILLQAEP

-1117 KENVSSTKSASFDE
+1117 KENVCLTSSASSDE
-1131 GKFYVVK
+1131 GKFYLVK

-1143 AAQPPMGEKNEAEN
+1143 VVRPLIGANNEAED

-1213 YHHQVDN
+1213 YDHQVEN
-1220 CSTTALRAWH
+1220 CPTSTLRAWH
-1230 WYHYEHCA
+1230 WHHFENCA

-1270 ASRRPYKYLLEK
+1270 ASRRPYKSLLEK
-1282 LINSTSAGEGW
+1282 LINSTSVREGW
-1293 TEGSLASAIRSV
+1293 TEDSLASAISSVRS
-1305 PSSLYW
+1305 PLYW

-1324 LLNYHHALQNEDKEE
+1324 LLNYHHALQNENKEI
-1339 TFFQVAVVRS
+1339 TYFQVAVVRS
-1349 EKFQDYVSFWGKM
+1349 EKFQDYVSTWGKM

-1375 GEDEDVGPSEGGVG
+1375 GEDKDVGPSEGGIG

-1396 QMAFALKLE
+1396 KMASALKLE
-1405 YVFVIDDNVAVMS
+1405 YVFMLDDNVAVMS
-1418 EALLSPGKLATC
+1418 EALLSSGEPATC
-1430 NDAIVRNDKG
+1430 NDTVIRNDDG
-1440 VMRMEPCSF
+1440 VIRMEPCSF
-1449 WKPLNYLQRI
+1449 WRPLNYLQKI
-1459 VRGKDEPP
+1459 VRGKDKPP

-1475 HPLTEEFDRQDFPLY
+1475 HPLTEEFDRDFPLY
-1490 RYTGPAKLFGDKQHE
+1490 RYTGPAKLFGDKLHE
-1505 SYGVLGLLRSVPIT
+1505 SYGVLGFLRSVPNA
-1519 VKPFAKTQVYAAV
+1519 VRPFAKTQVYAAI

-1562 KEGLWVVKCNRFLFH
+1562 KKGLWVVKCNRFRFH
-1577 KVQYNDW
+1577 KVQYSDW

-1591 GIFQWTEDTKVEK
+1591 SIFQWTADTKAEK
-1604 RPPESTL
+1604 QLPESML
-1611 PIKLEEGIIL
+1611 PIDFEEGIIL
-1621 EHLRGLVNGEGYEKC
+1621 EHLRNLVSVKGNEKC
-1636 FDGEIGY
+1636 FKGEIGY
-1643 SDTQDSDSDISPM
+1643 SDSQDSDSDVSPVRLVEQVRISK
-1656 QLLEQLRINK
+1656 LV
-1666 HANSALAMP
+1666 AMP

-1684 VLEQEIEDLLKLEK
+1684 VLEQEMEDLSKLEK
-1698 LYCLAE
+1698 LYCLVE
-1704 EKIVFIVSAQEAED
+1704 EKIVFIVSAKEAE
-1718 ELKNNMTLDCVDRGI
+1718 EEWRQNMTLDYLDRGI
-1733 LKTKLM
+1733 SKTKPM
-1739 RKRKAKFD
+1739 RNRKANFAL
-1747 IFSAADPSRHL
+1747 FSAADPSRHR
-1758 LRWIVIEASFKGE
+1758 LRWMVIEASFKDE
-1771 KISISD
+1771 YKSISD
-1777 TTDTP
+1777 ANTT

-1787 AGVHELASSDQIE
+1787 GGVNELASSDE
-1800 SSVCEKSVSKRSVEV
+1800 SKSSFTEKRGSKRSVEV
-1815 IVDRPMETSPQTRPS
+1815 IVDGANENTWQTSPS
-1830 GKEDGER
+1830 GKEDVEE
-1837 MVVDPNTFANQLK
+1837 MVVDPNASANQLE
-1850 SEQHAVV
+1850 SEQHTGILC
-1857 SFPPNASGSSKGV
+1857 PPSTPRNSKRVTPSSTPVSSK
-1870 TDHSTIPVKSKK
+1870 KR
-1882 KKIENGFCNST
+1882 KIEDYYRNST
-1893 STKTVSPKMQVTLG
+1893 PKNTESPEMKKTVTTSLTH
-1907 KSAETEEKEVPPA
+1907 SAKAEEKESCSA
-1920 VQLGQSST
+1920 VRLGQSPTNEDS
-1928 RDAARRAEAGI
+1928 RGVESVI
-1939 VRSEPQEEVV
+1939 EPSKPQEEVL
-1949 SSILALSHSVE
+1949 SATRTPSHSVK
-1960 RRAPK
+1960 RKAPK
-1965 GARQQDVENDVP
+1965 GAHQQDAELDVP
-1977 PASKRTKSQIT
+1977 STSKRTKSQVT
-1988 GLTPEDPA
+1988 GLTPEDEG
-1996 YMRGTSEVT
+1996 YIRGTSEVT
-2005 RLIVEL
+2005 QSIVEL
-2011 WREKMRIKGNEDID
+2011 WREKMR
-2025 PQKVKD
+2025 QKKD
-2031 NLNNFGTEDLERLDD
+2031 LDRERVADKLKNFKTEVLERLDD

-2069 LNTKMV
+2069 LNKKMV

-2081 PDWFRTGDRES
+2081 PERFTTGDRED
-2092 AKLIPLMSAMSVA
+2092 AKLIPLMSALSVA
-2105 LLRGNARCVSTFLRR
+2105 LLRGNVRCVSTFLRR
-2120 KGVINF
+2120 KGDIKF

-2137 HYCLSTREAF
+2137 HYCLSTQDAF
-2147 EKLWPNYEK
+2147 KDLWPNYEK

-2175 EKYEKSSP
+2175 EKYEKSSR

-2200 LEFTINK
+2200 LEFAISR
-2207 MDPEWLKKRY
+2207 MDPEWLKNKY
-2217 VLFFLNYRISTV
+2217 VLFFS

>member
-1 MIFYVSLTN
+1 MLT
-10 SLGAFLAQESSLLT
+10 T
-24 IILLHP
+24 IRLYP
-30 AGEMSD
+30 AGDNVSD
-36 QDTFPFVV
+36 QDTLPFWVS
-44 NYYTSG
+44 YYTTG
-50 ETKCTFQLRN
+50 ETKCTFQLGN
-60 LDDDENYSLFL
+60 VDDGVNYSLFL
-71 DLLSEIVDAFITR
+71 ELLLEIVDAYIKRNT
-84 KTMKFCKFLNPSPD
+84 KKFCRFLKLLPD
-98 LKKDLQDLN
+98 LKEHLQDLN
-107 RKRRGWLFEIDDDAL
+107 QRRKEWFRIDDDAFL
-122 LQKLRD
+122 E
-128 KITSSVKDLI
+128 KICDEINRSAKGLI
-138 CPYPAHGK
+138 CPYLERGK
-146 IASLDVTVQDD
+146 ISSLDVIVQDD
-157 FDPSGELQKVIETNA
+157 YDPAGELQKVIETNA
-172 AEFSYSESEAG
+172 AKNSDTDSEADEG
-183 EDTSIE
+183 
-189 EEKDDCVVDENPP
+189 EEKDDFDVDENPP
-202 DEGKEI
+202 GEGKEI
-208 DDATLS
+208 DDTSHS

-221 FPTQIEMAA
+221 YPTQIEMAA

-237 AIMEYYHGLAKLS
+237 AIMEHYHKIANLS
-250 EAFDD
+250 DYFDD

-261 TARYRMLSDQTEQRI
+261 TARYRMLSDQTEQRL
-276 CHPDAGVL
+276 CHPDAVVL
-284 SEEELTSHKGGNGKK
+284 SKEEVMLHKERKGKK
-299 RMFMYGHGEEADMH
+299 RMFMYGHGEDADMH

-356 KWCEES
+356 NWCENTTEEKES
-362 PRNVVVVQISATPF
+362 PRNLVVVQISATPF

-391 VLHDKFTTTRKTYEA
+391 VLHDKVTTTRKTYEA
-406 GDLLVEESEPEID
+406 GDLLVEETEPEIEK
-419 DRIKE
+419 RVKE
-424 TTEEVELHV
+424 TAKEVELHV
-433 VHWSEVEVK
+433 VDWSEVEVK
-442 NFETGMRMKLK
+442 NFESGMRMKLK
-453 STLSEKGLR
+453 STLSEKGVR
-462 SLDRHVFRDA
+462 SLCRQVSPDA
-472 KLNES
+472 KLDES
-477 PEEGDSLSAYLQV
+477 PEEGDYLSAYLQV
-490 SPDGNLHVT
+490 WPDGNLHIT
-499 PEETD
+499 PGDGAD

-520 AVVSEEKVLT
+520 AVVSEERVLT
-530 ITKDER
+530 LTKDES
-536 GSLKAMDNP
+536 GSLKAIDNP
-545 SQATKFRVRLD
+545 SMPTQFRVKLE
-556 YGVGVVAFVCSDRLD
+556 YGVGVVAFVCSDGLD

-579 GHVQLQ
+579 DQVQLQ
-585 PAKVERKCGVAI
+585 PAKVESKGGVVI
-597 TKSRND
+597 TKPIND
-603 LGEVSFEFYMVKCGP
+603 LGEVSFEFYMVHCGP

-624 GRQYVS
+624 GWQYVS

-641 EQKIREDKY
+641 DQKIREDKY
-650 FQEIVKKARVQKKVQ
+650 FQEIVKKAKGQKELQKV
-665 KIDSSSFTTDAMLC
+665 DSSSFTVDAMLC
-679 AEYCYYVL
+679 AEYSYYVL
-687 HMSTYDS
+687 HMSTYGS
-694 DDNVRQ
+694 DDKVRQ
-700 VLTTDMH
+700 VLTADID
-707 ESPSAQFCKTFESF
+707 ESPSPQFCKTLESF

-731 IDPEVFE
+731 IHHEVFE
-738 WVQKELCEKVKDDFK
+738 WVHKELCEKVKDDFK

-759 QNSKSFNDD
+759 QNSKSFTDD
-768 GREFK
+768 GIEFK
-773 KRREELVSSFV
+773 KRREELVNSFV
-784 ACLMHLS
+784 ACLMHLT
-791 PRELRDVQGTYAV
+791 PRELRDLQETYAV
-804 VKDIEEELKENY
+804 VKDIEEDLKENY

-839 LIKSGKQGSGKMKIV
+839 LIKSGNQGSGKMKIV

-863 QFFHTLIQARR
+863 QFFHSLIQARR
-874 QASQEHCFE
+874 QASHEHCFE
-883 IIRDYGGFNLKRLM
+883 VIRDYGGFNLKRLM
-897 TSSSNFF
+897 TSSSTFF

-912 QFQFGCPCSDLQLHP
+912 QFQFECPCSDLKLPP

-964 DTFPQSFDC
+964 DTFPESFDC

-1005 VDGSFVQNVPD
+1005 TDGSFVQNVPY

-1032 LSPAVNAIS
+1032 TSPAVNAIS

-1048 MKNSKSKRKN
+1048 MKNSKSKRKD

-1111 RQDILG
+1111 REDILF
-1117 KENVSSTKSASFDE
+1117 KENDEGNFYLIKENSASE
-1131 GKFYVVK
+1131 GHHVM
-1138 ESNDP
+1138 N
-1143 AAQPPMGEKNEAEN
+1143 GNNEAED

-1181 YSIGGLSYAH
+1181 YSIGGRFYTH
-1191 DMDQSPFILMK
+1191 DTTNFPFILTK
-1202 REGSSQLAKSV
+1202 SEGLSQLTKTV
-1213 YHHQVDN
+1213 YHRQVDN
-1220 CSTTALRAWH
+1220 IPTGAVRAWH
-1230 WYHYEHCA
+1230 WYHFLNCA

-1247 EPVIE
+1247 EPELQSIK
-1252 TVMVNMDGMPVT
+1252 VNIDGKPVT

-1270 ASRRPYKYLLEK
+1270 ASRRPYKCLLEK
-1282 LINSTSAGEGW
+1282 LRNSTSQGELW
-1293 TEGSLASAIRSV
+1293 TEDSLASAIRSV
-1305 PSSLYW
+1305 RSSLFW

-1317 RDDPRKC
+1317 RDDPCKC
-1324 LLNYHHALQNEDKEE
+1324 LLNYHHALQHESKEI
-1339 TFFQVAVVRS
+1339 TYFQVAVVRS
-1349 EKFQDYVSFWGKM
+1349 EKFQDYVSTWGKM

-1375 GEDEDVGPSEGGVG
+1375 GEDEDVGPSEGGIG

-1396 QMAFALKLE
+1396 EMAFALELE

-1418 EALLSPGKLATC
+1418 EALVSPGEPATC
-1430 NDAIVRNDKG
+1430 NDTVIRNDDG
-1440 VMRMEPCSF
+1440 VIRMEPCSF
-1449 WKPLNYLQRI
+1449 WGPLNYLQKI
-1459 VRGKDEPP
+1459 VRGKDKPP
-1467 DVRKQYEA
+1467 DFSMQA
-1475 HPLTEEFDRQDFPLY
+1475 HPLTEEFDRDFPLY
-1490 RYTGPAKLFGDKQHE
+1490 RYTGPAKLFGDKLHE
-1505 SYGVLGLLRSVPIT
+1505 SYGVLGFLRSVPNA
-1519 VKPFAKTQVYAAV
+1519 VRPFAKTQVYAAI

-1604 RPPESTL
+1604 RLPESML
-1611 PIKLEEGIIL
+1611 PIELEEGIIL
-1621 EHLRGLVNGEGYEKC
+1621 EYLRGLVNGEGHEKC

-1643 SDTQDSDSDISPM
+1643 RNSQDNDSRSDISAM
-1656 QLLEQLRINK
+1656 QLLEKLRINK
-1666 HANSALAMP
+1666 HVNSALAKP
-1675 VPVLILAYS
+1675 VPILILAYS
-1684 VLEQEIEDLLKLEK
+1684 VLEPKIEDWVKLEK

-1771 KISISD
+1771 DISISD
-1777 TTDTP
+1777 ATDTP

-1787 AGVHELASSDQIE
+1787 AGVHELASSDQME
-1800 SSVCEKSVSKRSVEV
+1800 SSVCEKSVSKRSVEE
-1815 IVDRPMETSPQTRPS
+1815 IVDGAKETSPHTRPS
-1830 GKEDGER
+1830 GKEDEEK
-1837 MVVDPNTFANQLK
+1837 MVVDPNTFANQLEP
-1850 SEQHAVV
+1850 EQHTVV
-1857 SFPPNASGSSKGV
+1857 SFLPSERGSSKRV
-1870 TDHSTIPVKSKK
+1870 TNSTTPVISKK
-1882 KKIENGFCNST
+1882 KKTEDGTCNST
-1893 STKTVSPKMQVTLG
+1893 STKTVRPKKQVTLG
-1907 KSAETEEKEVPPA
+1907 ESSETEEKEVPPA
-1920 VQLGQSST
+1920 VQPGQSST
-1928 RDAARRAEAGI
+1928 REAARGVEAGL
-1939 VRSEPQEEVV
+1939 VQSKLHEEVV
-1949 SSILALSHSVE
+1949 ASTLTLSHSVK
-1960 RRAPK
+1960 RKAPK
-1965 GARQQDVENDVP
+1965 GAFQQDVENDVP

-2025 PQKVKD
+2025 AQKVKD

-2069 LNTKMV
+2069 LNKKMV

-2081 PDWFRTGDRES
+2081 PDCFRTGDRE
-2092 AKLIPLMSAMSVA
+2092 AANLIPLMSALSMA
-2105 LLRGNARCVSTFLRR
+2105 LLRGNVKCVSTFMQR
-2120 KGVINF
+2120 KSVIKF
-2126 DSRDQKGNTAL
+2126 ESKDKKGNTAL

-2156 MNWRDMKNDEGKNP
+2156 MNWRDMKNDEGRNP

-2183 TIVTKRKKVT
+2183 TIETKKKKVT
-2193 TNKTREA
+2193 PNKTREA
-2200 LEFTINK
+2200 LEFAINK
-2207 MDPEWLKKRY
+2207 MDPEWLKNRY
-2217 VLFFLNYRISTV
+2217 VLFS

>member
-1 MIFYVSLTN
+1 MLT
-10 SLGAFLAQESSLLT
+10 T
-24 IILLHP
+24 IWLYHV
-30 AGEMSD
+30 GDHDSD
-36 QDTFPFVV
+36 EDTLPFVV
-44 NYYTSG
+44 KYYTSE
-50 ETKCTFQLRN
+50 ETKCTFQLSN
-60 LDDDENYSLFL
+60 EDDGETYSLFL
-71 DLLSEIVDAFITR
+71 DVVSEIFDALTER
-84 KTMKFCKFLNPSPD
+84 DTKTFCKFLNPLPD
-98 LKKDLQDLN
+98 LKKELQRIN
-107 RKRRGWLFEIDDDAL
+107 KRRRGWRRGPDDDAL
-122 LQKLRD
+122 LQRVLN
-128 KITSSVKDLI
+128 KINSSAKDLI

-146 IASLDVTVQDD
+146 ITCLDVTVQDD
-157 FDPSGELQKVIETNA
+157 FDPKGELQKVIETNA
-172 AEFSYSESEAG
+172 AVVSDTESEAG
-183 EDTSIE
+183 EDTSIG

-202 DEGKEI
+202 NEGKEI
-208 DDATLS
+208 DDATRS
-214 NPEKPCY
+214 NPENPCY
-221 FPTQIEMAA
+221 FSTQIEMAA

-237 AIMEYYHGLAKLS
+237 AIMDYYHDIANLS
-250 EAFDD
+250 DYFDD

-261 TARYRMLSDQTEQRI
+261 TARYRMLSDQTEQRL

-284 SEEELTSHKGGNGKK
+284 SKEEVMLHKERKGKK
-299 RMFMYGHGEEADMH
+299 RMFMYGHGEDADKH
-313 FEQLKKEVLEKP
+313 FEQLKKEVQEKP

-341 KDKDQK
+341 KDKGQK

-376 NLLTQDSRIPEVRCL
+376 NLLTQDSRLPEVRCL
-391 VLHDKFTTTRKTYEA
+391 VLHDKVTTTRKTYEA
-406 GDLLVEESEPEID
+406 GDLLVEETEPEIEK
-419 DRIKE
+419 RVKE
-424 TTEEVELHV
+424 TAKEVELHV
-433 VHWSEVEVK
+433 VDWSEVEVK
-442 NFETGMRMKLK
+442 NFERGMRMKLK
-453 STLSEKGLR
+453 STLSEKGVR
-462 SLDRHVFRDA
+462 SLCRQVSPDA
-472 KLNES
+472 KLDES
-477 PEEGDSLSAYLQV
+477 PKEGDYLSAYLKV
-490 SPDGNLHVT
+490 LPDGNLHIT
-499 PEETD
+499 PGDEAD

-520 AVVSEEKVLT
+520 AVVSEEQVLT
-530 ITKDER
+530 LTKDES
-536 GSLKAMDNP
+536 GSLKAIDNP
-545 SQATKFRVRLD
+545 LMPTQFRVKLE
-556 YGVGVVAFVCSDRLD
+556 YGVGVVAFVCSDGLD

-579 GHVQLQ
+579 DQVQLQ
-585 PAKVERKCGVAI
+585 PAKVESKGGVVI
-597 TKSRND
+597 TKPIND

-618 KEVDMV
+618 KQVDMV

-641 EQKIREDKY
+641 DQKIRQDEY
-650 FQEIVKKARVQKKVQ
+650 FQKIVRNAKKQELS
-665 KIDSSSFTTDAMLC
+665 KIDFTVDAMLC
-679 AEYCYYVL
+679 AEYSYYVL

-694 DDNVRQ
+694 DDKVRQ
-700 VLTTDMH
+700 ALTAGMDK
-707 ESPSAQFCKTFESF
+707 SPSAQFCETLKYF
-721 VRNLKEDTRC
+721 VRILTKNTSC
-731 IDPEVFE
+731 IHHKVFE
-738 WVQKELCEKVKDDFK
+738 WVQIKLCEKVKDDFK
-753 KDFVAL
+753 TDCEAL
-759 QNSKSFNDD
+759 QKFKSLNDD
-768 GREFK
+768 GPESK
-773 KRREELVSSFV
+773 KCKEELVDSFV

-791 PRELRDVQGTYAV
+791 PQQLGELREKYADV
-804 VKDIEEELKENY
+804 KLIEEELKENN
-816 CEKLVKIWNSLV
+816 CEKLVKIWNTIV

-834 RLVKS
+834 CLVQS
-839 LIKSGKQGSGKMKIV
+839 LIQSGEQGSGKMKIV
-854 RAKSRKTAN
+854 RAKSRKTAD
-863 QFFHTLIQARR
+863 QFFFTLFQARR
-874 QASQEHCFE
+874 LASKEECFE
-883 IIRDYGGFNLKRLM
+883 IIRDYGKFNLKRLM
-897 TSSSNFF
+897 TSSNTFF

-912 QFQFGCPCSDLQLHP
+912 QFQFECHCSDLKLHP

-964 DTFPQSFDC
+964 DTFPESFDC

-979 YDEGSPIILS
+979 YDEGSPIVLS

-1005 VDGSFVQNVPD
+1005 ADGSFVQNVPY

-1032 LSPAVNAIS
+1032 FSPAVRAIS
-1041 CTRADSY
+1041 CTTVDRY
-1048 MKNSKSKRKN
+1048 MKNSKSKRKHS
-1058 FTSLRWLDYEADKES
+1058 TSLRWSKFQADKES
-1073 YDYQNKDKEN
+1073 YDYQNNDRPEKI
-1083 NKHCNRILLQAEP
+1083 KHCNRILLQAEP

-1111 RQDILG
+1111 RKDILF
-1117 KENVSSTKSASFDE
+1117 KENDE
-1131 GKFYVVK
+1131 GNFYLVK
-1138 ESNDP
+1138 ESSASEGHHVMN
-1143 AAQPPMGEKNEAEN
+1143 GNNEAED

-1181 YSIGGLSYAH
+1181 YSIGGRFYTH
-1191 DMDQSPFILMK
+1191 DTTNFPFILTK
-1202 REGSSQLAKSV
+1202 SEGLSQLTKTV
-1213 YHHQVDN
+1213 YHRQVDN
-1220 CSTTALRAWH
+1220 IPTGAVRAWH
-1230 WYHYEHCA
+1230 WYHFLNCA

-1247 EPVIE
+1247 GPELQSVK
-1252 TVMVNMDGMPVT
+1252 VNIDGKPVT

-1270 ASRRPYKYLLEK
+1270 ASRRPYKCLLEK
-1282 LINSTSAGEGW
+1282 LPNSTSQGEVW
-1293 TEGSLASAIRSV
+1293 TKDSLASAIREV
-1305 PSSLYW
+1305 EPSLFW

-1317 RDDPRKC
+1317 RDDPCKC
-1324 LLNYHHALQNEDKEE
+1324 LLNYHHALQNENKEI
-1339 TFFQVAVVRS
+1339 TFFQVAVVRR
-1349 EKFQDYVSFWGKM
+1349 EKFQDYVSTWGKM

-1375 GEDEDVGPSEGGVG
+1375 GEDEDVGPSEGGIG

-1396 QMAFALKLE
+1396 EMAFALELD

-1418 EALLSPGKLATC
+1418 EALVSPGEPATC
-1430 NDAIVRNDKG
+1430 NDTVIRNDDG
-1440 VMRMEPCSF
+1440 VIRMEPCSF
-1449 WKPLNYLQRI
+1449 WRPLNYLQKI
-1459 VRGKDEPP
+1459 VRGKDKPP
-1467 DVRKQYEA
+1467 DVRKYEE
-1475 HPLTEEFDRQDFPLY
+1475 HPLTEEFDRQKLPLY
-1490 RYTGPAKLFGDKQHE
+1490 RYTGPAKLFEDKPHE
-1505 SYGVLGLLRSVPIT
+1505 SYGVLGFLRSVPNT
-1519 VKPFAKTQVYAAV
+1519 VRPFAKTQVYAAI
-1532 LLNVKSTVEKRVLYR
+1532 LLNVKSTVEKRVWYR
-1547 PWPCWEDLRFNDDCD
+1547 SWPCWEDLRFNDDCD
-1562 KEGLWVVKCNRFLFH
+1562 KEGLWVVKCNRFHFH

-1656 QLLEQLRINK
+1656 QLLEQLKINK

-1704 EKIVFIVSAQEAED
+1704 EKMVFIVSAQEAED

-1758 LRWIVIEASFKGE
+1758 LRWIVIEASFRGE
-1771 KISISD
+1771 DISLSD
-1777 TTDTP
+1777 ATDTP
-1782 QGIID
+1782 QGII
-1787 AGVHELASSDQIE
+1787 G
-1800 SSVCEKSVSKRSVEV
+1800 VCEKSVSKRSVEV
-1815 IVDRPMETSPQTRPS
+1815 IVDGAKETSPQTRPS
-1830 GKEDGER
+1830 EKEVKEDI
-1837 MVVDPNTFANQLK
+1837 VVDPNTFANQLE
-1850 SEQHAVV
+1850 SEQHTVV
-1857 SFPPNASGSSKGV
+1857 SFLPSAPGSGKRV
-1870 TDHSTIPVKSKK
+1870 TDHSTIPVTSKK
-1882 KKIENGFCNST
+1882 KKIETGTCNST
-1893 STKTVSPKMQVTLG
+1893 STETVSPKMQVTLG
-1907 KSAETEEKEVPPA
+1907 ESSETEQKEASPV
-1920 VQLGQSST
+1920 VQPGHSST
-1928 RDAARRAEAGI
+1928 REAARGAEAGI
-1939 VRSEPQEEVV
+1939 VKSELQEEVV
-1949 SSILALSHSVE
+1949 SSTHTLSISVE
-1960 RRAPK
+1960 RKAPK
-1965 GARQQDVENDVP
+1965 GASQQDVENDVP

-2069 LNTKMV
+2069 LNKKMV

-2081 PDWFRTGDRES
+2081 PDWFRTGNRE
-2092 AKLIPLMSAMSVA
+2092 AANLIPLMSALSMA
-2105 LLRGNARCVSTFLRR
+2105 LLRGNVKCVSTFMQR
-2120 KGVINF
+2120 KSVIKF
-2126 DSRDQKGNTAL
+2126 ESKDQKGNTAL
-2137 HYCLSTREAF
+2137 HYCVSTREAF

-2156 MNWRDMKNDEGKNP
+2156 MNWRDMTNDEGKNP

-2183 TIVTKRKKVT
+2183 TIETKKKKVT
-2193 TNKTREA
+2193 PNKTREA
-2200 LEFTINK
+2200 LEFAINK
-2207 MDPEWLKKRY
+2207 MDPEWLKNRY
-2217 VLFFLNYRISTV
+2217 VLFS

>member
-1 MIFYVSLTN
+1 MVK
-10 SLGAFLAQESSLLT
+10 
-24 IILLHP
+24 
-30 AGEMSD
+30 
-36 QDTFPFVV
+36 
-44 NYYTSG
+44 YYTSE
-50 ETKCTFQLRN
+50 ETKCTFQLSN
-60 LDDDENYSLFL
+60 EDDGEIYSLFL
-71 DLLSEIVDAFITR
+71 DVVSEIIDALTER
-84 KTMKFCKFLNPSPD
+84 DTKTFCKFLNPLPD
-98 LKKDLQDLN
+98 LKKELQRFN
-107 RKRRGWLFEIDDDAL
+107 KRRRGWQCRTDDDAL
-122 LQKLRD
+122 LQNVLNE
-128 KITSSVKDLI
+128 INSSAKELI
-138 CPYPAHGK
+138 CPYLAHGK
-146 IASLDVTVQDD
+146 ITCLDVTVQDD

-172 AEFSYSESEAG
+172 AEVSDIESEAG
-183 EDTSIE
+183 EDTSIG
-189 EEKDDCVVDENPP
+189 EEKDDCVLDENPP
-202 DEGKEI
+202 NEGKEI
-208 DDATLS
+208 DDATRS
-214 NPEKPCY
+214 NPENPCY

-237 AIMEYYHGLAKLS
+237 AIMDCYHGIANLS
-250 EAFDD
+250 DEFDD
-255 IDFTVY
+255 VDFTVY
-261 TARYRMLSDQTEQRI
+261 TARYRMLSDQTEQRL

-284 SEEELTSHKGGNGKK
+284 SKEEVMLHKERKGKK
-299 RMFMYGHGEEADMH
+299 RMFMYGHGEDADKH
-313 FEQLKKEVLEKP
+313 FEQLKKEVQDKS

-356 KWCEES
+356 NWCEES

-376 NLLTQDSRIPEVRCL
+376 NLLTQDSRLPEVRCL
-391 VLHDKFTTTRKTYEA
+391 VLHDKVTTTRKTYEA
-406 GDLLVEESEPEID
+406 GDLLVEETEPEIEE
-419 DRIKE
+419 RVKE
-424 TTEEVELHV
+424 TAKEVELHV
-433 VHWSEVEVK
+433 VDWSEVEVK
-442 NFETGMRMKLK
+442 NFERGMRMKLK
-453 STLSEKGLR
+453 STLSEKGVR
-462 SLDRHVFRDA
+462 SLCRQVSPDA
-472 KLNES
+472 KLDES
-477 PEEGDSLSAYLQV
+477 PEEGDYLSAYLQV
-490 SPDGNLHVT
+490 LPDGNLHIT
-499 PEETD
+499 PGDEAD

-520 AVVSEEKVLT
+520 AVVSEEQVLT
-530 ITKDER
+530 LTKDES
-536 GSLKAMDNP
+536 GSLKAIDNP
-545 SQATKFRVRLD
+545 SMPTQFRVKLE
-556 YGVGVVAFVCSDRLD
+556 YGVGVVAFVCSDGLD

-579 GHVQLQ
+579 DQVQLQ
-585 PAKVERKCGVAI
+585 PAKVESKGGVVI
-597 TKSRND
+597 TKPIND
-603 LGEVSFEFYMVKCGP
+603 LGEVSFEFYMVHCGP

-641 EQKIREDKY
+641 DQKIRQDEY
-650 FQEIVKKARVQKKVQ
+650 FQKIVKNAKKEGLS
-665 KIDSSSFTTDAMLC
+665 KIDFTVDAMLC
-679 AEYCYYVL
+679 AEYSYYVL

-694 DDNVRQ
+694 DDKVRQ
-700 VLTTDMH
+700 ALTAGMDK
-707 ESPSAQFCKTFESF
+707 SPSAQFCETLESF
-721 VRNLKEDTRC
+721 VKILTKNTSC
-731 IDPEVFE
+731 IHHEVFE
-738 WVQKELCEKVKDDFK
+738 WVQIKLCEKVKDDFK
-753 KDFVAL
+753 TDCEAL
-759 QNSKSFNDD
+759 QKFKSLNDD
-768 GREFK
+768 GPESK
-773 KRREELVSSFV
+773 KCKEELVDSFV

-791 PRELRDVQGTYAV
+791 PQEQGELREKYADV
-804 VKDIEEELKENY
+804 KLIEEELKENN
-816 CEKLVKIWNSLV
+816 CEKLVKIWNTIV

-834 RLVKS
+834 CLVQS
-839 LIKSGKQGSGKMKIV
+839 LIQSGEQGSGKMKIV
-854 RAKSRKTAN
+854 RAKSTKTAD
-863 QFFHTLIQARR
+863 QFFFTLFQARR
-874 QASQEHCFE
+874 LASKEECFE
-883 IIRDYGGFNLKRLM
+883 IIRDYGKFNLKTHM
-897 TSSSNFF
+897 TSSNTFF

-912 QFQFGCPCSDLQLHP
+912 QFQFECHCSDLKLHP

-964 DTFPQSFDC
+964 DTFPESFDC

-1005 VDGSFVQNVPD
+1005 ADGSFVQNVPY

-1032 LSPAVNAIS
+1032 TSPAVNAIS

-1048 MKNSKSKRKN
+1048 MKNSKSKRKD

-1117 KENVSSTKSASFDE
+1117 KENVSSTMSASFDE
-1131 GKFYVVK
+1131 GKFYLVK

-1143 AAQPPMGEKNEAEN
+1143 FAQPLMSEKNEAEN

-1213 YHHQVDN
+1213 YDHQVEN
-1220 CSTTALRAWH
+1220 CPTSTLRAWH
-1230 WYHYEHCA
+1230 WHHFENCA

-1252 TVMVNMDGMPVT
+1252 TVMVNMDGMLVT
-1264 VKCSVP
+1264 IKCSVP
-1270 ASRRPYKYLLEK
+1270 ASRRPYNCLLEK
-1282 LINSTSAGEGW
+1282 LMNSTSAGEGW
-1293 TEGSLASAIRSV
+1293 TEDSLASAIRSV

-1324 LLNYHHALQNEDKEE
+1324 LLNYHHALQNGNKEK
-1339 TFFQVAVVRS
+1339 TFFQVAVVRR
-1349 EKFQDYVSFWGKM
+1349 EKFQDYVSTWGKM

-1375 GEDEDVGPSEGGVG
+1375 GEDEDVGPSEGGIG

-1396 QMAFALKLE
+1396 KMAFALKLE
-1405 YVFVIDDNVAVMS
+1405 YVFVIDDNVALMS
-1418 EALLSPGKLATC
+1418 EAQLSPGEPATC
-1430 NDAIVRNDKG
+1430 NDAVVRNDKG
-1440 VMRMEPCSF
+1440 VMRMQPCSF

-1467 DVRKQYEA
+1467 DVRKQYEP

-1656 QLLEQLRINK
+1656 QLLEQLKINK

-1758 LRWIVIEASFKGE
+1758 LRWIVIEASFRGE
-1771 KISISD
+1771 DISLSD
-1777 TTDTP
+1777 ATDTP
-1782 QGIID
+1782 QGII
-1787 AGVHELASSDQIE
+1787 G
-1800 SSVCEKSVSKRSVEV
+1800 VCEKSVSKRSVEV
-1815 IVDRPMETSPQTRPS
+1815 IVDGAKETSPQTRPS
-1830 GKEDGER
+1830 EKEVKEDI
-1837 MVVDPNTFANQLK
+1837 VVDPNTFANQLE
-1850 SEQHAVV
+1850 SEQHTVV
-1857 SFPPNASGSSKGV
+1857 SFLPSAPGSGKRV
-1870 TDHSTIPVKSKK
+1870 TDHSTIPVTSKK
-1882 KKIENGFCNST
+1882 KKIETGTCNST
-1893 STKTVSPKMQVTLG
+1893 STDTLSPKMQATLG
-1907 KSAETEEKEVPPA
+1907 ESSETEQKEAPPA
-1920 VQLGQSST
+1920 VQPGQSST
-1928 RDAARRAEAGI
+1928 REAARGAEAGI
-1939 VRSEPQEEVV
+1939 VKSELQEEVV
-1949 SSILALSHSVE
+1949 SSTRTLSISVE
-1960 RRAPK
+1960 RKAPK
-1965 GARQQDVENDVP
+1965 GASQQDVENDVP

-1988 GLTPEDPA
+1988 GLTPEHPA

-2031 NLNNFGTEDLERLDD
+2031 NLNNFGTEDLERLDG

-2069 LNTKMV
+2069 LNKKMV

-2081 PDWFRTGDRES
+2081 PDWFTTGDRE
-2092 AKLIPLMSAMSVA
+2092 AANLIPLMSALSMA
-2105 LLRGNARCVSTFLRR
+2105 LLRGNVKCVSTFMQR
-2120 KGVINF
+2120 KNVIKF
-2126 DSRDQKGNTAL
+2126 ESKDQKGNTAL
-2137 HYCLSTREAF
+2137 HYCVSTREAF

-2156 MNWRDMKNDEGKNP
+2156 MNWRDMTNDEGKNP

-2183 TIVTKRKKVT
+2183 TIETKKKKVT
-2193 TNKTREA
+2193 PNKTREA
-2200 LEFTINK
+2200 LEFAINK
-2207 MDPEWLKKRY
+2207 MDPKWLKNRY
-2217 VLFFLNYRISTV
+2217 VLFS

>member
-1 MIFYVSLTN
+1 M
-10 SLGAFLAQESSLLT
+10 
-24 IILLHP
+24 
-30 AGEMSD
+30 
-36 QDTFPFVV
+36 V

-50 ETKCTFQLRN
+50 ETKCTFELRN
-60 LDDDENYSLFL
+60 GENYSLFL
-71 DLLSEIVDAFITR
+71 DLLPEIVDAFIERDTS
-84 KTMKFCKFLNPSPD
+84 KFRKFLNPLPD
-98 LKKDLQDLN
+98 LKKDLQDWN
-107 RKRRGWLFEIDDDAL
+107 KKRKGWLIEMDDDAL
-122 LQKLRD
+122 LQKIRD
-128 KITSSVKDLI
+128 RINSSAKELI
-138 CPYPAHGK
+138 CPYLAHGK
-146 IASLDVTVQDD
+146 ITCLDVTVQDD
-157 FDPSGELQKVIETNA
+157 FDPTGELQKVIETNA
-172 AEFSYSESEAG
+172 ADVSDTESEAG
-183 EDTSIE
+183 EDTSIG
-189 EEKDDCVVDENPP
+189 EEKDDCVVDENAP

-208 DDATLS
+208 DDATRS

-221 FPTQIEMAA
+221 FPIQIEMAE

-237 AIMEYYHGLAKLS
+237 AIMKYYHRIANLS
-250 EAFDD
+250 DAFDD

-299 RMFMYGHGEEADMH
+299 RMFMYGHGEDADKH
-313 FEQLKKEVLEKP
+313 FAQLKKEVLEKL

-391 VLHDKFTTTRKTYEA
+391 ALHDKFTTTRKTYEA
-406 GDLLVEESEPEID
+406 GDLLVEETEPEIE

-424 TTEEVELHV
+424 TTKEVELHV
-433 VHWSEVEVK
+433 VFWSEVEVK
-442 NFETGMRMKLK
+442 NFERGMRMKLK
-453 STLSEKGLR
+453 STLSDKGLR
-462 SLDRHVFRDA
+462 SLDRHVLPDA

-477 PEEGDSLSAYLQV
+477 PEEGYSLSAYLQV
-490 SPDGNLHVT
+490 LPDGTLHVT
-499 PEETD
+499 PEEAD

-520 AVVSEEKVLT
+520 AVVSQEKVLT
-530 ITKDER
+530 ITEDES
-536 GSLKAMDNP
+536 GSLKAMDHP
-545 SQATKFRVRLD
+545 SQPKKFRVRLD

-579 GHVQLQ
+579 GQVQLQ
-585 PAKVERKCGVAI
+585 RAKVERKCGVAI
-597 TKSRND
+597 TKS
-603 LGEVSFEFYMVKCGP
+603 LGRVGDVCEVSFEFYMVKCGP

-641 EQKIREDKY
+641 DQKIREDKY
-650 FQEIVKKARVQKKVQ
+650 FQEIVKKARCQKKVQ
-665 KIDSSSFTTDAMLC
+665 KIDSSSFTIDAMLC

-694 DDNVRQ
+694 DDKVRQ
-700 VLTTDMH
+700 ALTADVH
-707 ESPSAQFCKTFESF
+707 ESPSAQWEFKETFVSF
-721 VRNLKEDTRC
+721 VTILKRDTKC
-731 IDPEVFE
+731 IHHEVFE

-753 KDFVAL
+753 KDFLAL
-759 QNSKSFNDD
+759 QKSFNDD
-768 GREFK
+768 GIEFK
-773 KRREELVSSFV
+773 KRREELVNSYV

-791 PRELRDVQGTYAV
+791 PQELRDLRESHPV
-804 VKDIEEELKENY
+804 VKDIKEIEEELKEND
-816 CEKLVKIWNSLV
+816 CEKLVKIWNSIV
-828 QESETN
+828 QDSETN
-834 RLVKS
+834 CLVKS
-839 LIKSGKQGSGKMKIV
+839 LIQSGKQVAGKMKIV

-863 QFFHTLIQARR
+863 QFFHSLIQARR
-874 QASQEHCFE
+874 LASQENCFE
-883 IIRDYGGFNLKRLM
+883 IIRDYGEFNLKRLM
-897 TSSSNFF
+897 TSASTFF
-904 QKLQPRKC
+904 HKLQPKKC
-912 QFQFGCPCSDLQLHP
+912 QFQFECHCSNLKLQP

-979 YDEGSPIILS
+979 YDKGSPIILS

-1005 VDGSFVQNVPD
+1005 ADGSFVQNVPY

-1021 QLFKRLKMSLD
+1021 QLFQRLKMSLAS
-1032 LSPAVNAIS
+1032 SPAVNAIS

-1048 MKNSKSKRKN
+1048 MKNSKNKRKN
-1058 FTSLRWLDYEADKES
+1058 STSLRWLDYEADKES

-1083 NKHCNRILLQAEP
+1083 NKHFNRILLQAEP

-1117 KENVSSTKSASFDE
+1117 KENGSSSTSASFDE
-1131 GKFYVVK
+1131 GNFYLVK
-1138 ESNDP
+1138 ESSASEGHPVMSEN
-1143 AAQPPMGEKNEAEN
+1143 NEAED

-1166 QESPS
+1166 QKSPS
-1171 LLQKS
+1171 LLEKS
-1176 VGPGK
+1176 VVPGK
-1181 YSIGGLSYAH
+1181 YSIGGVFYTH
-1191 DMDQSPFILMK
+1191 DMDKSPFILMK
-1202 REGSSQLAKSV
+1202 SNGSSHLTKSV

-1220 CSTTALRAWH
+1220 CRTSALRTWH
-1230 WYHYEHCA
+1230 WYHFENCVG
-1238 ECGRFLEGK
+1238 CGRFLEGK
-1247 EPVIE
+1247 EPVKQ
-1252 TVMVNMDGMPVT
+1252 TVNMDSIPVN

-1270 ASRRPYKYLLEK
+1270 ASRRPYNFLLEK
-1282 LINSTSAGEGW
+1282 LTNSTSAGEDW
-1293 TEGSLASAIRSV
+1293 TQDSLASAIRSV

-1324 LLNYHHALQNEDKEE
+1324 LLNYHHALQNENKEI

-1349 EKFQDYVSFWGKM
+1349 EKFQDYVSTWGKM

-1375 GEDEDVGPSEGGVG
+1375 GEDEDVGPSEGGIG

-1418 EALLSPGKLATC
+1418 EALPSPGKPGTC
-1430 NDAIVRNDKG
+1430 NDAVVRKG

-1449 WKPLNYLQRI
+1449 WRPLNYLQRI

-1490 RYTGPAKLFGDKQHE
+1490 RYTGPAKLFGDKPPE

-1562 KEGLWVVKCNRFLFH
+1562 KEGLWVVKCNRFRFH

-1604 RPPESTL
+1604 RLPESML
-1611 PIKLEEGIIL
+1611 PIELEEGIIL
-1621 EHLRGLVNGEGYEKC
+1621 EHLRGLVDEKDEEKC
-1636 FDGEIGY
+1636 FDGKIGY
-1643 SDTQDSDSDISPM
+1643 SNSQDNDSGSDISPM
-1656 QLLEQLRINK
+1656 QLLEKLRIKK
-1666 HANSALAMP
+1666 HVESALAKP
-1675 VPVLILAYS
+1675 VPILILAYS
-1684 VLEQEIEDLLKLEK
+1684 LLDTEVEDLPKLKE
-1698 LYCLAE
+1698 LYCRAE
-1704 EKIVFIVSAQEAED
+1704 EKIVFIVSAKEAGD
-1718 ELKNNMTLDCVDRGI
+1718 KLKNNMIFDCLKREI
-1733 LKTKLM
+1733 LIGRTM
-1739 RKRKAKFD
+1739 RKRKAKFA

-1771 KISISD
+1771 DISIPD
-1777 TTDTP
+1777 ATDTR

-1800 SSVCEKSVSKRSVEV
+1800 SSVCEKSVSKRSKEE
-1815 IVDRPMETSPQTRPS
+1815 IVDGAKETSPQTRPS
-1830 GKEDGER
+1830 GKEDGEK
-1837 MVVDPNTFANQLK
+1837 MVVDPNTFANQLE
-1850 SEQHAVV
+1850 SEQHSMV
-1857 SFPPNASGSSKGV
+1857 SFLPSEPGSSKRVKYIYREFLKDTPV
-1870 TDHSTIPVKSKK
+1870 TSKK
-1882 KKIENGFCNST
+1882 KKIEDCTCNST
-1893 STKTVSPKMQVTLG
+1893 SANTVSRKMKETTVTSSLG
-1907 KSAETEEKEVPPA
+1907 NSVETEKKESPPA
-1920 VQLGQSST
+1920 VQLGESAT
-1928 RDAARRAEAGI
+1928 REGARGI
-1939 VRSEPQEEVV
+1939 VPSERQEEVV
-1949 SSILALSHSVE
+1949 PDTHTLSQSVK
-1960 RRAPK
+1960 RKVPKRAH
-1965 GARQQDVENDVP
+1965 QQDVENGVP
-1977 PASKRTKSQIT
+1977 SASKRTKNISSQIT

-1996 YMRGTSEVT
+1996 YIRGTSEVT
-2005 RLIVEL
+2005 KSIVEL
-2011 WREKMRIKGNEDID
+2011 WREKMEQKDNKDID
-2025 PQKVKD
+2025 SKKVKAK
-2031 NLNNFGTEDLERLDD
+2031 LQNFETKDLERLDD

-2069 LNTKMV
+2069 LNKKMV

-2081 PDWFRTGDRES
+2081 PDKFTTGDREAANLMPS
-2092 AKLIPLMSAMSVA
+2092 MSALSMA
-2105 LLRGNARCVSTFLRR
+2105 LLRGNVKCVSTFMQR
-2120 KGVINF
+2120 KGVIKF
-2126 DSRDQKGNTAL
+2126 ESKDKKGNTAL
-2137 HYCLSTREAF
+2137 HYCVSTRDSF

-2175 EKYEKSSP
+2175 EKYETSSP
-2183 TIVTKRKKVT
+2183 TIETKTKKAT
-2193 TNKTREA
+2193 KA
-2200 LEFTINK
+2200 KLER
-2207 MDPEWLKKRY
+2207 L
-2217 VLFFLNYRISTV
+2217 LNSPSAKWTQNG

>member
-1 MIFYVSLTN
+1 MLT
-10 SLGAFLAQESSLLT
+10 T
-24 IILLHP
+24 IRLYP
-30 AGEMSD
+30 AGDNVSD
-36 QDTFPFVV
+36 QDTLPFWVS
-44 NYYTSG
+44 YYTTG
-50 ETKCTFQLRN
+50 ETKCTFQLGN
-60 LDDDENYSLFL
+60 VDDGVNYSLFL
-71 DLLSEIVDAFITR
+71 ELLLEIVDAYIKRNT
-84 KTMKFCKFLNPSPD
+84 KKFCRFLKLLPD
-98 LKKDLQDLN
+98 LKEHLQDLN
-107 RKRRGWLFEIDDDAL
+107 QRRKEWFRIDDDAFL
-122 LQKLRD
+122 E
-128 KITSSVKDLI
+128 KICDEINRSAKGLI
-138 CPYPAHGK
+138 CPYLERGK
-146 IASLDVTVQDD
+146 ISSLDVIVQDD
-157 FDPSGELQKVIETNA
+157 YDPAGELQKVIETNA
-172 AEFSYSESEAG
+172 AKNSDTDSEADEG
-183 EDTSIE
+183 
-189 EEKDDCVVDENPP
+189 EEKDDFDVDENPP
-202 DEGKEI
+202 GEGKEI
-208 DDATLS
+208 DDTSHS

-221 FPTQIEMAA
+221 YPTQIEMAA

-237 AIMEYYHGLAKLS
+237 AIMEHYHKIANLS
-250 EAFDD
+250 DYFDD

-261 TARYRMLSDQTEQRI
+261 TARYRMLSDQTEQRL

-284 SEEELTSHKGGNGKK
+284 SKEEVMLHKERKGKK
-299 RMFMYGHGEEADMH
+299 RMFMYGHGEDADMH

-356 KWCEES
+356 NWCENTTEEKES
-362 PRNVVVVQISATPF
+362 PRNLVVVQISATPF

-391 VLHDKFTTTRKTYEA
+391 VLHDKVTTTRKTYEA
-406 GDLLVEESEPEID
+406 GDLLVEETEPEIEK
-419 DRIKE
+419 RVKE
-424 TTEEVELHV
+424 TAKEVELHV
-433 VHWSEVEVK
+433 VDWSEVEVK
-442 NFETGMRMKLK
+442 NFESGMRMKLK
-453 STLSEKGLR
+453 STLSEKGVR
-462 SLDRHVFRDA
+462 SLCRQVSPDA
-472 KLNES
+472 KLDES
-477 PEEGDSLSAYLQV
+477 PEEGDYLSAYLQV
-490 SPDGNLHVT
+490 WPDGNLHIT
-499 PEETD
+499 PGDGAD

-520 AVVSEEKVLT
+520 AVVSEERVLT
-530 ITKDER
+530 LTKDES
-536 GSLKAMDNP
+536 GSLKAIDNP
-545 SQATKFRVRLD
+545 SMPTQFRVKLE
-556 YGVGVVAFVCSDRLD
+556 YGVGVVAFVCSDGLD

-579 GHVQLQ
+579 DQVQLQ
-585 PAKVERKCGVAI
+585 PAKVESKGGVVI
-597 TKSRND
+597 TKPIND
-603 LGEVSFEFYMVKCGP
+603 LGEVSFEFYMVHCGP

-641 EQKIREDKY
+641 DQKIRQDEY
-650 FQEIVKKARVQKKVQ
+650 FQKIVKNAKKQ
-665 KIDSSSFTTDAMLC
+665 GLSKIDFTVDAMLC
-679 AEYCYYVL
+679 AEYSYYVL

-694 DDNVRQ
+694 DDKVRQ
-700 VLTTDMH
+700 ALTAGMDK
-707 ESPSAQFCKTFESF
+707 SPSAQFSETLKSF
-721 VRNLKEDTRC
+721 VRILTKNTSC
-731 IDPEVFE
+731 IHHEVFE
-738 WVQKELCEKVKDDFK
+738 WVQIKLCEKVKDDFK
-753 KDFVAL
+753 TDCEAL
-759 QNSKSFNDD
+759 QKFKSLNDD
-768 GREFK
+768 GPESK
-773 KRREELVSSFV
+773 KCKEELVDSFV

-791 PRELRDVQGTYAV
+791 PQELGELREKYADV
-804 VKDIEEELKENY
+804 KLIEEELKENNY
-816 CEKLVKIWNSLV
+816 EKLVKIWNTIV

-834 RLVKS
+834 CLVQS
-839 LIKSGKQGSGKMKIV
+839 LIQSGEQGSGKMKIV
-854 RAKSRKTAN
+854 RAKSRKTAE
-863 QFFHTLIQARR
+863 QFFFTLFQARR
-874 QASQEHCFE
+874 LASKEECFE
-883 IIRDYGGFNLKRLM
+883 IIRDYGKFNLKRLM
-897 TSSSNFF
+897 TSSNTFF

-912 QFQFGCPCSDLQLHP
+912 QFQCHCSDLKLHP

-964 DTFPQSFDC
+964 DTFPESFDC

-1005 VDGSFVQNVPD
+1005 ADGSFVQNVPY

-1032 LSPAVNAIS
+1032 LSPAVRAIS
-1041 CTRADSY
+1041 CTTVDRY
-1048 MKNSKSKRKN
+1048 MKNSKSKRKHS
-1058 FTSLRWLDYEADKES
+1058 TSLRWSKFQADKES

-1096 QIGKTGTYLCLIKQL
+1096 QIGKTGTYMCLIKQL
-1111 RQDILG
+1111 REDILF
-1117 KENVSSTKSASFDE
+1117 KENDEGNFYLIKESSASE
-1131 GKFYVVK
+1131 GHHVM
-1138 ESNDP
+1138 N
-1143 AAQPPMGEKNEAEN
+1143 GNNEAED

-1181 YSIGGLSYAH
+1181 YSIGGRFYTH
-1191 DMDQSPFILMK
+1191 DTTNFPFILTK
-1202 REGSSQLAKSV
+1202 SEGLSQLTKTV
-1213 YHHQVDN
+1213 YHRQVDN
-1220 CSTTALRAWH
+1220 IPTGAVRAWH
-1230 WYHYEHCA
+1230 WYHFLNCA

-1247 EPVIE
+1247 EPELQSIK
-1252 TVMVNMDGMPVT
+1252 VNIDGKPVT

-1270 ASRRPYKYLLEK
+1270 ASRRPYKCLLEK
-1282 LINSTSAGEGW
+1282 LRNSTSQGELW
-1293 TEGSLASAIRSV
+1293 TEDSLASAIRSV
-1305 PSSLYW
+1305 RSSLFW

-1317 RDDPRKC
+1317 RDDPCKC
-1324 LLNYHHALQNEDKEE
+1324 LLNYHHALQHESKEI
-1339 TFFQVAVVRS
+1339 TYFQVAVVRS
-1349 EKFQDYVSFWGKM
+1349 EKFQDYVSTWGKM

-1375 GEDEDVGPSEGGVG
+1375 GEDEDVGPSEGGIG

-1396 QMAFALKLE
+1396 EMAFALELE

-1418 EALLSPGKLATC
+1418 EALVSPGEPATC
-1430 NDAIVRNDKG
+1430 NDTVIRNDDG
-1440 VMRMEPCSF
+1440 VIRMEPCSF
-1449 WKPLNYLQRI
+1449 WRPLNYLQKI
-1459 VRGKDEPP
+1459 VRGKDKPP
-1467 DVRKQYEA
+1467 DFSMQA
-1475 HPLTEEFDRQDFPLY
+1475 HPLTEEFDRDFPLY
-1490 RYTGPAKLFGDKQHE
+1490 RYTGPAKLFGDKLHE
-1505 SYGVLGLLRSVPIT
+1505 SYGVLGFLRSVPNA
-1519 VKPFAKTQVYAAV
+1519 VRPFAKTQVYAAI

-1621 EHLRGLVNGEGYEKC
+1621 EHLRGLVNGEGHEKC

-1718 ELKNNMTLDCVDRGI
+1718 EWKNNMTLDCLDRAI
-1733 LKTKLM
+1733 SKTKLM
-1739 RKRKAKFD
+1739 RNRKAKFD

-1758 LRWIVIEASFKGE
+1758 LRWIVIEASFRGE
-1771 KISISD
+1771 DISLSD
-1777 TTDTP
+1777 ATDTP
-1782 QGIID
+1782 QGII
-1787 AGVHELASSDQIE
+1787 GV
-1800 SSVCEKSVSKRSVEV
+1800 CKKSVSKRSVEV
-1815 IVDRPMETSPQTRPS
+1815 IVDGAKETSPQTRPS
-1830 GKEDGER
+1830 EKEVKEDI
-1837 MVVDPNTFANQLK
+1837 VVDPNTFANQLE
-1850 SEQHAVV
+1850 SEQHTVV
-1857 SFPPNASGSSKGV
+1857 SFLPSAPGSGKRV
-1870 TDHSTIPVKSKK
+1870 TDHSTIPVTSKK
-1882 KKIENGFCNST
+1882 KKIETGTCNST
-1893 STKTVSPKMQVTLG
+1893 STETVSPKMQVTLG
-1907 KSAETEEKEVPPA
+1907 ESSETEQKEAPPA

-1928 RDAARRAEAGI
+1928 REVARGAEAGI
-1939 VRSEPQEEVV
+1939 VKSELQEEVV
-1949 SSILALSHSVE
+1949 SSTRTLSISVE
-1960 RRAPK
+1960 RKAPK
-1965 GARQQDVENDVP
+1965 GASQQDVENDVP

-2069 LNTKMV
+2069 LNKKMV

-2081 PDWFRTGDRES
+2081 PDWFRTGDRE
-2092 AKLIPLMSAMSVA
+2092 AANLIPLMSALSMA
-2105 LLRGNARCVSTFLRR
+2105 LLRGNVKCVSTFMQR
-2120 KGVINF
+2120 KSVIKF
-2126 DSRDQKGNTAL
+2126 ESKDKKGNTAL

-2156 MNWRDMKNDEGKNP
+2156 MNWHDMKNDEGRNP

-2183 TIVTKRKKVT
+2183 TIETKKKKVT
-2193 TNKTREA
+2193 PNKTREA
-2200 LEFTINK
+2200 LEFAINK
-2207 MDPEWLKKRY
+2207 MDPEWLKNRY
-2217 VLFFLNYRISTV
+2217 VLFS

>member
-1 MIFYVSLTN
+1 MVK
-10 SLGAFLAQESSLLT
+10 
-24 IILLHP
+24 
-30 AGEMSD
+30 
-36 QDTFPFVV
+36 
-44 NYYTSG
+44 YYTSE
-50 ETKCTFQLRN
+50 ETKCTFQLSN
-60 LDDDENYSLFL
+60 EDDGEIYSLFL
-71 DLLSEIVDAFITR
+71 DVVSEIVDALTER
-84 KTMKFCKFLNPSPD
+84 DTKTFCKFLNPLPD
-98 LKKDLQDLN
+98 LKKELQHFN
-107 RKRRGWLFEIDDDAL
+107 KRRRGWRCGTDDDAL
-122 LQKLRD
+122 LQKVLN
-128 KITSSVKDLI
+128 KINSSAKELI
-138 CPYPAHGK
+138 CRYLAHGK
-146 IASLDVTVQDD
+146 ITCLDVTVQDD

-172 AEFSYSESEAG
+172 AEVSYIESEAG
-183 EDTSIE
+183 EDTSIG
-189 EEKDDCVVDENPP
+189 EEKDDCVLDENPP
-202 DEGKEI
+202 IEGKEI
-208 DDATLS
+208 DDATRS
-214 NPEKPCY
+214 NPENPCY

-237 AIMEYYHGLAKLS
+237 AIMDCYHGIANLS
-250 EAFDD
+250 DEFDD
-255 IDFTVY
+255 VDFTVY
-261 TARYRMLSDQTEQRI
+261 TARYRMLSDQTEQRL

-284 SEEELTSHKGGNGKK
+284 SKEEVMLHKERKGKK
-299 RMFMYGHGEEADMH
+299 RMFMYGHGEDADMH
-313 FEQLKKEVLEKP
+313 FEQLKKEVIKKP

-356 KWCEES
+356 NWCENITEKKKS

-376 NLLTQDSRIPEVRCL
+376 NLLTQDSRLPEVRCL
-391 VLHDKFTTTRKTYEA
+391 VLHDKVTTTRKTYEA
-406 GDLLVEESEPEID
+406 GDLLVAETEPEIEEHV
-419 DRIKE
+419 KE
-424 TTEEVELHV
+424 TAKEVELHV
-433 VHWSEVEVK
+433 VDWSEVEVK
-442 NFETGMRMKLK
+442 NFERGMRMKLK
-453 STLSEKGLR
+453 STLSEKGVR
-462 SLDRHVFRDA
+462 SLCRQVSPDA
-472 KLNES
+472 KLDES
-477 PEEGDSLSAYLQV
+477 PEEGDYLSAYLQV
-490 SPDGNLHVT
+490 LPDGNLHIT
-499 PEETD
+499 PGDEAD

-520 AVVSEEKVLT
+520 AVVSEEQVLT
-530 ITKDER
+530 LTKDES
-536 GSLKAMDNP
+536 GSLKAIDNP
-545 SQATKFRVRLD
+545 SMPTQFRVKLE
-556 YGVGVVAFVCSDRLD
+556 YGVGVVAFVCSDGLD

-579 GHVQLQ
+579 DQVQLQ
-585 PAKVERKCGVAI
+585 PAKVESKGGVVI
-597 TKSRND
+597 TKPIND
-603 LGEVSFEFYMVKCGP
+603 LGEVSFEFYMVHCGP

-665 KIDSSSFTTDAMLC
+665 KSDSSSFTTDAMLC

-700 VLTTDMH
+700 VLSTDMH

-768 GREFK
+768 GIEFK
-773 KRREELVSSFV
+773 KRREELVNSYV
-784 ACLMHLS
+784 ACLMHLT
-791 PRELRDVQGTYAV
+791 PRELRDLQETYAI
-804 VKDIEEELKENY
+804 VKDIEEDLKENY
-816 CEKLVKIWNSLV
+816 CKKLVKIWNSLV

-863 QFFHTLIQARR
+863 QFFHTLIQARKLV
-874 QASQEHCFE
+874 SQDHCFE
-883 IIRDYGGFNLKRLM
+883 VIRDYGGFNLKRLM
-897 TSSSNFF
+897 TSSSTFF

-912 QFQFGCPCSDLQLHP
+912 QFQFECPCSDLKLPP

-934 CQHVHKPI
+934 CQHVHKSI

-964 DTFPQSFDC
+964 DTFPESFDC

-1005 VDGSFVQNVPD
+1005 ADGSFVQNVPY

-1032 LSPAVNAIS
+1032 TSPAVNAIS

-1048 MKNSKSKRKN
+1048 MKNSKSKRKD

-1073 YDYQNKDKEN
+1073 YDYQNKYKEN

-1117 KENVSSTKSASFDE
+1117 KKNVSSTMSASFEE
-1131 GKFYVVK
+1131 GKFYLIK
-1138 ESNDP
+1138 EINDP
-1143 AAQPPMGEKNEAEN
+1143 VAQPLMGEKNEAEN

-1213 YHHQVDN
+1213 YDHQVDN
-1220 CSTTALRAWH
+1220 CPNSTLRAWH
-1230 WYHYEHCA
+1230 WHHFENCA

-1252 TVMVNMDGMPVT
+1252 TVMVNMDGMLVT
-1264 VKCSVP
+1264 IKCSVP
-1270 ASRRPYKYLLEK
+1270 ASRRPYNCLLEK
-1282 LINSTSAGEGW
+1282 LMNSTSAGAGW
-1293 TEGSLASAIRSV
+1293 TEDSLASAIRSV

-1311 IFHPSH
+1311 LFHPSH

-1324 LLNYHHALQNEDKEE
+1324 LLNYHHALQNENKEK
-1339 TFFQVAVVRS
+1339 TFFQVAVVRR
-1349 EKFQDYVSFWGKM
+1349 EKFQDYVSTWGKM
-1362 LVIFQLPDQLPME
+1362 LLIFQLPDQLPME
-1375 GEDEDVGPSEGGVG
+1375 GEDEDVGPSEGGIG

-1396 QMAFALKLE
+1396 EMAFALKLE

-1418 EALLSPGKLATC
+1418 EALVSPGEPATC
-1430 NDAIVRNDKG
+1430 NDTVIRDDDG
-1440 VMRMEPCSF
+1440 VIRMEPCSF
-1449 WKPLNYLQRI
+1449 WGPLNYLQKI
-1459 VRGKDEPP
+1459 VRGKDKPP
-1467 DVRKQYEA
+1467 DVRKPYEA
-1475 HPLTEEFDRQDFPLY
+1475 HPLTEEFDRQNLPLY
-1490 RYTGPAKLFGDKQHE
+1490 RYTGPAKLFGDKPHE
-1505 SYGVLGLLRSVPIT
+1505 SYGVLGFLRSVPNT
-1519 VKPFAKTQVYAAV
+1519 VRPFAKTQVYAAI
-1532 LLNVKSTVEKRVLYR
+1532 LLNVKSTVEKRVWYR

-1562 KEGLWVVKCNRFLFH
+1562 KEGLWVVKCNRFHFH

-1604 RPPESTL
+1604 RLPESML
-1611 PIKLEEGIIL
+1611 PIELEEGIIL
-1621 EHLRGLVNGEGYEKC
+1621 KHLLRLVNEDGHGKC
-1636 FDGEIGY
+1636 FEGKIGH
-1643 SDTQDSDSDISPM
+1643 SDSQDSDSDVSPM
-1656 QLLEQLRINK
+1656 ELLEKLRINEPVD
-1666 HANSALAMP
+1666 SALAKP
-1675 VPVLILAYS
+1675 IPILILAYS
-1684 VLEQEIEDLLKLEK
+1684 LLKLEMEDHSK
-1698 LYCLAE
+1698 LKELYCRAE
-1704 EKIVFIVSAQEAED
+1704 QKIVFIVSAKEAQD
-1718 ELKNNMTLDCVDRGI
+1718 EWKNNMTLDCVHSGI
-1733 LKTKLM
+1733 IKTETMK
-1739 RKRKAKFD
+1739 KRKGKFAV
-1747 IFSAADPSRHL
+1747 FSAADPSRHL
-1758 LRWIVIEASFKGE
+1758 LRWIVIEVSFKGE
-1771 KISISD
+1771 DISISD
-1777 TTDTP
+1777 ATNTP
-1782 QGIID
+1782 QDISD
-1787 AGVHELASSDQIE
+1787 AGVHELPSSDQLE

-1815 IVDRPMETSPQTRPS
+1815 IVDRAKETSRQTRPS
-1830 GKEDGER
+1830 GKEDVEE
-1837 MVVDPNTFANQLK
+1837 MVVDPNTFANQLEP
-1850 SEQHAVV
+1850 EQHTVV
-1857 SFPPNASGSSKGV
+1857 SFLPSEPGCSKRV
-1870 TDHSTIPVKSKK
+1870 TNNTTPVTSKK
-1882 KKIENGFCNST
+1882 KKIEDGTCNST
-1893 STKTVSPKMQVTLG
+1893 STKTVRPKMKVTLG

-1920 VQLGQSST
+1920 VQPGQSST
-1928 RDAARRAEAGI
+1928 RDAARGTEAGI
-1939 VRSEPQEEVV
+1939 VHSEPQEEVV
-1949 SSILALSHSVE
+1949 ASTLTLSHSVK
-1960 RRAPK
+1960 RKAPK
-1965 GARQQDVENDVP
+1965 GALQQDVENDVP
-1977 PASKRTKSQIT
+1977 PASKRAKTQIT

-1996 YMRGTSEVT
+1996 YIGGASEVT
-2005 RLIVEL
+2005 RAIVEL
-2011 WREKMRIKGNEDID
+2011 WREKMKQKDNKDID
-2025 PQKVKD
+2025 PEKVKAKME
-2031 NLNNFGTEDLERLDD
+2031 NFETEDLERLDG

-2069 LNTKMV
+2069 LNKKMV

-2081 PDWFRTGDRES
+2081 PDWFTTGDRE
-2092 AKLIPLMSAMSVA
+2092 AANLIPLMSALSMA
-2105 LLRGNARCVSTFLRR
+2105 LLRGNVKCVSTFMQR
-2120 KGVINF
+2120 KHVIKF
-2126 DSRDQKGNTAL
+2126 ESKDQKGNTAL
-2137 HYCLSTREAF
+2137 HYCVSTREAF

-2156 MNWRDMKNDEGKNP
+2156 MNWRDMTNDEGKNP

-2183 TIVTKRKKVT
+2183 TIETKKKKVSP
-2193 TNKTREA
+2193 NETREA
-2200 LEFTINK
+2200 LEFAINK
-2207 MDPEWLKKRY
+2207 MDPEWLKNRY
-2217 VLFFLNYRISTV
+2217 VLFS

>member
-1 MIFYVSLTN
+1 MLS
-10 SLGAFLAQESSLLT
+10 T
-24 IILLHP
+24 IRLYPVGDH
-30 AGEMSD
+30 GSD
-36 QDTFPFVV
+36 QDTLPFEV

-60 LDDDENYSLFL
+60 VDDDENYSLFL
-71 DLLSEIVDAFITR
+71 ALLSKIVDAVDKLDT
-84 KTMKFCKFLNPSPD
+84 KSFCEFLNPLPA
-98 LKKDLQDLN
+98 LKKYLRDWNQI
-107 RKRRGWLFEIDDDAL
+107 RKDWPCDINDDAL
-122 LQKLRD
+122 LR
-128 KITSSVKDLI
+128 KIREKINSSAKELI

-146 IASLDVTVQDD
+146 ITCLDVTVQDD
-157 FDPSGELQKVIETNA
+157 FDPKGELQKVIETNA
-172 AEFSYSESEAG
+172 AEVSDTESEAG
-183 EDTSIE
+183 EDTSIG
-189 EEKDDCVVDENPP
+189 EEKDDGVVDENPP

-208 DDATLS
+208 DDVTRS

-221 FPTQIEMAA
+221 FPTQMEMAA

-237 AIMEYYHGLAKLS
+237 AIMEHYHGIANLS
-250 EAFDD
+250 DAFDD

-261 TARYRMLSDQTEQRI
+261 TARYRMLSDQTKQRI

-284 SEEELTSHKGGNGKK
+284 SEEELTSHKEGSGKK
-299 RMFMYGHGEEADMH
+299 RMFMYGHGEDADMH
-313 FEQLKKEVLEKP
+313 FEHLKKEVQEKP

-347 SSAHNLFIN
+347 RSAHNLFIN
-356 KWCEES
+356 NWCEKS

-376 NLLTQDSRIPEVRCL
+376 NLLTQDSRLPVVRCL
-391 VLHDKFTTTRKTYEA
+391 VLHDKVTTTRKTYEA
-406 GDLLVEESEPEID
+406 GDLLVKESDDPEIEKSV
-419 DRIKE
+419 KE
-424 TTEEVELHV
+424 SSKEVELHV
-433 VHWSEVEVK
+433 VEWSEVEVK
-442 NFETGMRMKLK
+442 NFERGMRMKLK
-453 STLSEKGLR
+453 STLSDKGLR
-462 SLDRHVFRDA
+462 SSYRHALPDA
-472 KLNES
+472 KLVQL
-477 PEEGDSLSAYLQV
+477 PEDSASLSAYLQV
-490 SPDGNLHVT
+490 LPAGKLHIT
-499 PEETD
+499 PEEAD

-545 SQATKFRVRLD
+545 SQPTKFRVRLD

-665 KIDSSSFTTDAMLC
+665 KIHSSSFTTDAMLC

-768 GREFK
+768 GIEFK
-773 KRREELVSSFV
+773 KRREELVNSFV
-784 ACLMHLS
+784 ACLMHLT
-791 PRELRDVQGTYAV
+791 PRELRDLQETYAV
-804 VKDIEEELKENY
+804 VKDIEEDLKENY

-839 LIKSGKQGSGKMKIV
+839 LIKSGNQGSGKMKIV

-863 QFFHTLIQARR
+863 QFFHSLIQARR

-897 TSSSNFF
+897 TSSSTFF

-912 QFQFGCPCSDLQLHP
+912 QFQFECPCSDLKLPP

-964 DTFPQSFDC
+964 DTFPESFDC

-1005 VDGSFVQNVPD
+1005 ADGSFIQNVPY
-1016 ALVGA
+1016 ALVGK
-1021 QLFKRLKMSLD
+1021 QLFKRLKMSLV

-1041 CTRADSY
+1041 CTRPDSY
-1048 MKNSKSKRKN
+1048 MKKSKSKDKN
-1058 FTSLRWLDYEADKES
+1058 STSLRWEDYEAEKVS
-1073 YDYQNKDKEN
+1073 YDYQNKDKKN
-1083 NKHCNRILLQAEP
+1083 NKHRNRILLQAEP

-1117 KENVSSTKSASFDE
+1117 KENVCLTSSASSDE
-1131 GKFYVVK
+1131 GKFYLVK

-1143 AAQPPMGEKNEAEN
+1143 VVRPLIGANNEAED
-1157 WNFPYWKTI
+1157 WNFPYWRTI

-1181 YSIGGLSYAH
+1181 YSIGGVFYTH

-1213 YHHQVDN
+1213 YDHQVDN
-1220 CSTTALRAWH
+1220 CPTSTLRAWH
-1230 WYHYEHCA
+1230 WHHFESCA

-1270 ASRRPYKYLLEK
+1270 ASRRPYKSLLEK
-1282 LINSTSAGEGW
+1282 LINSTSVREGW
-1293 TEGSLASAIRSV
+1293 TEDSLGSAISSV
-1305 PSSLYW
+1305 CSPLYW

-1324 LLNYHHALQNEDKEE
+1324 LLNYHHALQNENKEI
-1339 TFFQVAVVRS
+1339 TYFQVAVVRS
-1349 EKFQDYVSFWGKM
+1349 EKFQDYVSTWGKM

-1375 GEDEDVGPSEGGVG
+1375 GEDKDVGPSEGGIG

-1396 QMAFALKLE
+1396 KMASALKLE
-1405 YVFVIDDNVAVMS
+1405 YVFMLDDNVAVMS
-1418 EALLSPGKLATC
+1418 EALLSSGEPATC
-1430 NDAIVRNDKG
+1430 NDTVIRNDDG
-1440 VMRMEPCSF
+1440 VIRMEPCSF
-1449 WKPLNYLQRI
+1449 WRPLNYLQKI
-1459 VRGKDEPP
+1459 VRGKDKPP

-1475 HPLTEEFDRQDFPLY
+1475 HPLTEEFDRDFPLY
-1490 RYTGPAKLFGDKQHE
+1490 RYTGPAKLFGDKLHE
-1505 SYGVLGLLRSVPIT
+1505 SYGVLGFLRSVPNA
-1519 VKPFAKTQVYAAV
+1519 VRPFAKTQVYAAI

-1562 KEGLWVVKCNRFLFH
+1562 KKGLWVVKCNRFRFH
-1577 KVQYNDW
+1577 KVQYSDW

-1591 GIFQWTEDTKVEK
+1591 SIFQWTADTKAEK
-1604 RPPESTL
+1604 QLPESML
-1611 PIKLEEGIIL
+1611 PIDFEEGLIL
-1621 EHLRGLVNGEGYEKC
+1621 EHLRNLVNVKGNEKC
-1636 FDGEIGY
+1636 FKGEIGY
-1643 SDTQDSDSDISPM
+1643 SDSQDSDSDVSPVRLVEQVRISK
-1656 QLLEQLRINK
+1656 LV
-1666 HANSALAMP
+1666 AMP
-1675 VPVLILAYS
+1675 VPILILAYS
-1684 VLEQEIEDLLKLEK
+1684 VLDQEMEDLLKLEK
-1698 LYCLAE
+1698 LYCLVE
-1704 EKIVFIVSAQEAED
+1704 EKIVFIVSAKEAE
-1718 ELKNNMTLDCVDRGI
+1718 EEWRQNMTLDYLDRGI
-1733 LKTKLM
+1733 SKTQLM
-1739 RKRKAKFD
+1739 RNRKANFAL
-1747 IFSAADPSRHL
+1747 FSAADPSRHR
-1758 LRWIVIEASFKGE
+1758 LRWMVIEASFKGE
-1771 KISISD
+1771 YKSISD
-1777 TTDTP
+1777 ANPT
-1782 QGIID
+1782 QGIMD
-1787 AGVHELASSDQIE
+1787 GGVNELASSDE
-1800 SSVCEKSVSKRSVEV
+1800 SKSSVTEKRGSKRSVEV
-1815 IVDRPMETSPQTRPS
+1815 IVDGANENTWQTSPS
-1830 GKEDGER
+1830 GKEDVEE
-1837 MVVDPNTFANQLK
+1837 MVVDPNASANQLE
-1850 SEQHAVV
+1850 SEQHTGILC
-1857 SFPPNASGSSKGV
+1857 PPSTPRNSERVTRSSTPVSSK
-1870 TDHSTIPVKSKK
+1870 KR
-1882 KKIENGFCNST
+1882 KIEDYYPNCT
-1893 STKTVSPKMQVTLG
+1893 SKNTESPEMKVKTVTTSLPH
-1907 KSAETEEKEVPPA
+1907 SAKAEEKESCSA
-1920 VQLGQSST
+1920 VRLGQSPANEDSRGVEAVIEPSKAQEDVLSAT
-1928 RDAARRAEAGI
+1928 RT
-1939 VRSEPQEEVV
+1939 P
-1949 SSILALSHSVE
+1949 SHSVK
-1960 RRAPK
+1960 RKAPK
-1965 GARQQDVENDVP
+1965 GARQQDVELDVP
-1977 PASKRTKSQIT
+1977 STSKRTKSQVT
-1988 GLTPEDPA
+1988 GLTPEDEG
-1996 YMRGTSEVT
+1996 YIRGTSEVT
-2005 RLIVEL
+2005 QSIVEL
-2011 WREKMRIKGNEDID
+2011 WREKMR
-2025 PQKVKD
+2025 QKKD
-2031 NLNNFGTEDLERLDD
+2031 LNRERVADKLKNFKTTDLDRLDD

-2058 PSMSP
+2058 PSMSR

-2069 LNTKMV
+2069 LNEKKV

-2081 PDWFRTGDRES
+2081 PERFTTGDRED
-2092 AKLIPLMSAMSVA
+2092 AKLIPLMSALSVA
-2105 LLRGNARCVSTFLRR
+2105 LLRGNVRCVSTFLKR
-2120 KGVINF
+2120 KGDIKF

-2137 HYCLSTREAF
+2137 HYCLSTQDAF
-2147 EKLWPNYEK
+2147 KDLWPNYEK

-2183 TIVTKRKKVT
+2183 TIVTKKKRVT
-2193 TNKTREA
+2193 TNKAREA
-2200 LEFTINK
+2200 LEFAISR
-2207 MDPEWLKKRY
+2207 MDPEWLKNKY
-2217 VLFFLNYRISTV
+2217 VLFFP

>member
-1 MIFYVSLTN
+1 MLT
-10 SLGAFLAQESSLLT
+10 T
-24 IILLHP
+24 IRLYP
-30 AGEMSD
+30 AGDNVSD
-36 QDTFPFVV
+36 QDTLPFWVS
-44 NYYTSG
+44 YYTTG
-50 ETKCTFQLRN
+50 ETKCTFQLGN
-60 LDDDENYSLFL
+60 VDDGVNYSLFL
-71 DLLSEIVDAFITR
+71 ELLLEIVDAYIKRRT
-84 KTMKFCKFLNPSPD
+84 KKFCTFLKLLPD
-98 LKKDLQDLN
+98 LKERLQDMN
-107 RKRRGWLFEIDDDAL
+107 QRREEWFRIDDDAFL
-122 LQKLRD
+122 ETICD
-128 KITSSVKDLI
+128 KINRSAKGLI
-138 CPYPAHGK
+138 CPYLERGK
-146 IASLDVTVQDD
+146 ISSLDVIVQDD
-157 FDPSGELQKVIETNA
+157 YDPTGELQKVIETNA
-172 AEFSYSESEAG
+172 AKNSDTDSEADEG
-183 EDTSIE
+183 
-189 EEKDDCVVDENPP
+189 EEKDDFDVDENPP
-202 DEGKEI
+202 GEGKEI
-208 DDATLS
+208 DNTSHS

-221 FPTQIEMAA
+221 YPTQIEMAA

-237 AIMEYYHGLAKLS
+237 AIMEYYHEIANLS
-250 EAFDD
+250 DVFDD

-261 TARYRMLSDQTEQRI
+261 TARYRMLSDQTEQRL

-284 SEEELTSHKGGNGKK
+284 SKEEVMLHKERKGKK
-299 RMFMYGHGEEADMH
+299 RMFMYGHGEDADMH
-313 FEQLKKEVLEKP
+313 FEQLKKEVQEKP

-347 SSAHNLFIN
+347 PSAHNLFIN
-356 KWCEES
+356 NWCENTTEKKKS

-406 GDLLVEESEPEID
+406 GDLLVEETEPEIEE
-419 DRIKE
+419 RVKE
-424 TTEEVELHV
+424 TAKEVELHV
-433 VHWSEVEVK
+433 VDWSEVEVK
-442 NFETGMRMKLK
+442 NFERGMRMKLK
-453 STLSEKGLR
+453 STLSEKGVR
-462 SLDRHVFRDA
+462 SLCRQVSPDA
-472 KLNES
+472 KLDES
-477 PEEGDSLSAYLQV
+477 PEEGDYLSAYLQV
-490 SPDGNLHVT
+490 LPDGNLHIT
-499 PEETD
+499 PGDEAD

-530 ITKDER
+530 ISKDER

-545 SQATKFRVRLD
+545 LQPTKFRVRLD

-641 EQKIREDKY
+641 EQKTREDKY

-731 IDPEVFE
+731 IDPKVFE

-759 QNSKSFNDD
+759 QNSKSFTDD
-768 GREFK
+768 GIEFK
-773 KRREELVSSFV
+773 KRREELVNSFV
-784 ACLMHLS
+784 ACLMHLT
-791 PRELRDVQGTYAV
+791 PRELRDLQETYAV
-804 VKDIEEELKENY
+804 VKDIEEDLKENY

-839 LIKSGKQGSGKMKIV
+839 LIKSGNQGSGKMKIV

-863 QFFHTLIQARR
+863 QFFHSLIQARR
-874 QASQEHCFE
+874 QASHEHCFE
-883 IIRDYGGFNLKRLM
+883 VIRDYGGFNLKRLM
-897 TSSSNFF
+897 TSSSTFF

-912 QFQFGCPCSDLQLHP
+912 QFQFECPCSDLKLPP

-964 DTFPQSFDC
+964 DTFPESFDC

-979 YDEGSPIILS
+979 YDEGSPIVLS

-1005 VDGSFVQNVPD
+1005 TDGSFVQNVPY

-1032 LSPAVNAIS
+1032 TSPAVNAIS

-1048 MKNSKSKRKN
+1048 MKNSKSKRKD

-1111 RQDILG
+1111 RNDILF
-1117 KENVSSTKSASFDE
+1117 KENDE
-1131 GKFYVVK
+1131 GNFYLVK
-1138 ESNDP
+1138 ESSASGGHNV
-1143 AAQPPMGEKNEAEN
+1143 MNGNNEAED

-1181 YSIGGLSYAH
+1181 YSIGGRFYTH
-1191 DMDQSPFILMK
+1191 DTTNFPFILTK
-1202 REGSSQLAKSV
+1202 SEGLSKLTKTV
-1213 YHHQVDN
+1213 YHRQVDN
-1220 CSTTALRAWH
+1220 IPTGAVRAWN
-1230 WYHYEHCA
+1230 WYHFLNCA

-1247 EPVIE
+1247 EPELQCIK
-1252 TVMVNMDGMPVT
+1252 VNIDGKPVT

-1270 ASRRPYKYLLEK
+1270 ASRRPYKCLLEK
-1282 LINSTSAGEGW
+1282 LPNSKSQGEVW
-1293 TEGSLASAIRSV
+1293 TEDSLASAIRSV
-1305 PSSLYW
+1305 RSSLFW

-1317 RDDPRKC
+1317 RDDPCKC
-1324 LLNYHHALQNEDKEE
+1324 LLNYHHALQHESMEI
-1339 TFFQVAVVRS
+1339 TYFQVAVVRS
-1349 EKFQDYVSFWGKM
+1349 EKFQDYVSTWGKM
-1362 LVIFQLPDQLPME
+1362 LAIFQLPDQLPME
-1375 GEDEDVGPSEGGVG
+1375 GEDEDVGPSEGGIG

-1396 QMAFALKLE
+1396 EMAFALKLE

-1418 EALLSPGKLATC
+1418 EALVSPGEPATC
-1430 NDAIVRNDKG
+1430 NDTVIRNDDG
-1440 VMRMEPCSF
+1440 VIRMVPCSF
-1449 WKPLNYLQRI
+1449 WGPLNYLQKI
-1459 VRGKDEPP
+1459 VRGKDKPP

-1475 HPLTEEFDRQDFPLY
+1475 HPLTEEFDCDFPLY
-1490 RYTGPAKLFGDKQHE
+1490 RYTGPAKLFGDKLHE
-1505 SYGVLGLLRSVPIT
+1505 SYGVLGFLRSVPNA
-1519 VKPFAKTQVYAAV
+1519 VRPFAKTQVYAAI

-1604 RPPESTL
+1604 RLPESML
-1611 PIKLEEGIIL
+1611 PIELEEGIML
-1621 EHLRGLVNGEGYEKC
+1621 EHLRGLVNEEGHEKC
-1636 FDGEIGY
+1636 FKGTIGY
-1643 SDTQDSDSDISPM
+1643 RSSQDNDSPSDISPM
-1656 QLLEQLRINK
+1656 QLLEKLRLNK
-1666 HANSALAMP
+1666 HVNSALAKP
-1675 VPVLILAYS
+1675 VPILILAYS
-1684 VLEQEIEDLLKLEK
+1684 VLQPEIEDWVKLQK

-1704 EKIVFIVSAQEAED
+1704 EKIVFILSAKEAEG
-1718 ELKNNMTLDCVDRGI
+1718 EWKNNMKLDCLDRAI
-1733 LKTKLM
+1733 SITHLM
-1739 RKRKAKFD
+1739 RRRKAKFD

-1771 KISISD
+1771 DISISD
-1777 TTDTP
+1777 ATDTP

-1787 AGVHELASSDQIE
+1787 AGVHELASSDQME
-1800 SSVCEKSVSKRSVEV
+1800 SSVCEKSVSKRSVEE
-1815 IVDRPMETSPQTRPS
+1815 IVDGAKETSPHTRPS
-1830 GKEDGER
+1830 RKEDGEK
-1837 MVVDPNTFANQLK
+1837 MVVDPNTFANQL
-1850 SEQHAVV
+1850 EPELHTVV
-1857 SFPPNASGSSKGV
+1857 SFLPSEPGSSKRV
-1870 TDHSTIPVKSKK
+1870 TNSTTPVISKK
-1882 KKIENGFCNST
+1882 KKTEDGTGNST

-1907 KSAETEEKEVPPA
+1907 KSAETEQKEASPV
-1920 VQLGQSST
+1920 VQPGQSST
-1928 RDAARRAEAGI
+1928 RDAARGTEAGI
-1939 VRSEPQEEVV
+1939 VQSEPQEEVV
-1949 SSILALSHSVE
+1949 ASTLTVSHSVK
-1960 RRAPK
+1960 RKAPK
-1965 GARQQDVENDVP
+1965 GALQQDVENDVP
-1977 PASKRTKSQIT
+1977 PASKRAKSQIT

-1996 YMRGTSEVT
+1996 YIGGASEVT
-2005 RLIVEL
+2005 RAIVEL
-2011 WREKMRIKGNEDID
+2011 WREKMKQKDNKDID
-2025 PQKVKD
+2025 PEKVKAKME
-2031 NLNNFGTEDLERLDD
+2031 NFETEDLERLDG

-2069 LNTKMV
+2069 LNKKMV

-2081 PDWFRTGDRES
+2081 PDWFTTGDRE
-2092 AKLIPLMSAMSVA
+2092 AANLIPLMSALSMA
-2105 LLRGNARCVSTFLRR
+2105 LLRGNVKCVSTFMQR
-2120 KGVINF
+2120 KNVIKF
-2126 DSRDQKGNTAL
+2126 ESKDQKGNTAL
-2137 HYCLSTREAF
+2137 HYCVSTREAF

-2156 MNWRDMKNDEGKNP
+2156 MNWRDMTNDEGKNP

-2183 TIVTKRKKVT
+2183 TIETKKKKVT
-2193 TNKTREA
+2193 PNKTREA
-2200 LEFTINK
+2200 LEFAINK
-2207 MDPEWLKKRY
+2207 MDPKWLKNRY
-2217 VLFFLNYRISTV
+2217 VLFS

>member
-1 MIFYVSLTN
+1 M
-10 SLGAFLAQESSLLT
+10 
-24 IILLHP
+24 
-30 AGEMSD
+30 
-36 QDTFPFVV
+36 V

-50 ETKCTFQLRN
+50 ETKCTFELRN
-60 LDDDENYSLFL
+60 GENYSLFL
-71 DLLSEIVDAFITR
+71 DLLSEIVDAFIERDT
-84 KTMKFCKFLNPSPD
+84 KKFRKFLNPLPD
-98 LKKDLQDLN
+98 LKKDLQDWN
-107 RKRRGWLFEIDDDAL
+107 KKRKGWLFEMDDDAL
-122 LQKLRD
+122 LQKIRD
-128 KITSSVKDLI
+128 RINSSAKELI
-138 CPYPAHGK
+138 CPYLAHGK
-146 IASLDVTVQDD
+146 ITCLDVTVQDD
-157 FDPSGELQKVIETNA
+157 FDPTGELQKVIETNA
-172 AEFSYSESEAG
+172 AEVSDTESEAG
-183 EDTSIE
+183 EDTSIGE
-189 EEKDDCVVDENPP
+189 EEDDYVADENAP
-202 DEGKEI
+202 DAGKEI
-208 DDATLS
+208 DDATRS

-237 AIMEYYHGLAKLS
+237 AIMKYYHGIANLS
-250 EAFDD
+250 DTFDD

-284 SEEELTSHKGGNGKK
+284 LKEEVMLHKEGKGKK
-299 RMFMYGHGEEADMH
+299 RMFMYGHGEDADLH
-313 FEQLKKEVLEKP
+313 FEQLKKEVQDKP
-325 KTLFIIIA
+325 ETLFIIIA

-347 SSAHNLFIN
+347 PSAHNLFIN
-356 KWCEES
+356 NWCEKS
-362 PRNVVVVQISATPF
+362 PKNVVVVQISATPF
-376 NLLTQDSRIPEVRCL
+376 NLLTQDSRLPEVRCL
-391 VLHDKFTTTRKTYEA
+391 VLHDKVTTTQKTYEA
-406 GDLLVEESEPEID
+406 GDLLVEDSEPEIED
-419 DRIKE
+419 GVKE
-424 TTEEVELHV
+424 TSKEVELHV

-442 NFETGMRMKLK
+442 NFERGMRMKLK
-453 STLSEKGLR
+453 STLSEKALR
-462 SLDRHVFRDA
+462 CLDRHVLRDA

-490 SPDGNLHVT
+490 LPDGNLHVT

-530 ITKDER
+530 ITKDEK
-536 GSLKAMDNP
+536 GLLKAMDHP
-545 SQATKFRVRLD
+545 SQPSKFRVRLD

-585 PAKVERKCGVAI
+585 RAKVERKCGVAI
-597 TKSRND
+597 TKS
-603 LGEVSFEFYMVKCGP
+603 LGRVGDFCEVSFEFYMVKCGP

-641 EQKIREDKY
+641 DQKIREDKY
-650 FQEIVKKARVQKKVQ
+650 FQEIVKKARWQKKVQ
-665 KIDSSSFTTDAMLC
+665 KIDSSSFTIDAMLC

-687 HMSTYDS
+687 HISTYDS
-694 DDNVRQ
+694 DAKVRQ
-700 VLTTDMH
+700 ALTPDMH
-707 ESPSAQFCKTFESF
+707 KSPSPQCEFKEIFVSF
-721 VRNLKEDTRC
+721 VRNLKKDTRC
-731 IDPEVFE
+731 IHHEVFQ
-738 WVQKELCEKVKDDFK
+738 WVQKELCEKVEDDFK
-753 KDFVAL
+753 KDFAAL
-759 QNSKSFNDD
+759 QNGKSFNDD
-768 GREFK
+768 GIEFK
-773 KRREELVSSFV
+773 KRREELVNSFV
-784 ACLMHLS
+784 ACVMHLS
-791 PRELRDVQGTYAV
+791 PQELQDLRETYAV
-804 VKDIEEELKENY
+804 VKDIEEELKEND
-816 CEKLVKIWNSLV
+816 CEKLVKIWNSIV

-834 RLVKS
+834 CLVKS
-839 LIKSGKQGSGKMKIV
+839 LIQSSKQVSGKMKIL

-863 QFFHTLIQARR
+863 QFFHSLIQARR
-874 QASQEHCFE
+874 LACQENCFE
-883 IIRDYGGFNLKRLM
+883 IIRDYGEFNLKKLM
-897 TSSSNFF
+897 TSAGTFF
-904 QKLQPRKC
+904 QKLQPKKC
-912 QFQFGCPCSDLQLHP
+912 QFQFECHCSNLKLQP
-927 GRPKCGN
+927 GRPKCDN

-951 ACVLILVDKGRMG
+951 PCVLILVDKGRMG

-994 LGRMCRYAKLS
+994 VGRMCRYAKLS
-1005 VDGSFVQNVPD
+1005 ADGSFAQNVPY

-1032 LSPAVNAIS
+1032 SSPAVNAIS

-1048 MKNSKSKRKN
+1048 MKNSKNKRKN
-1058 FTSLRWLDYEADKES
+1058 STSLRWLDYEADKES

-1083 NKHCNRILLQAEP
+1083 IKHCNRILLQAEP

-1117 KENVSSTKSASFDE
+1117 KENVCSTTSASFDE
-1131 GKFYVVK
+1131 GNFYLVK
-1138 ESNDP
+1138 ESSVSEGHPVMIEN
-1143 AAQPPMGEKNEAEN
+1143 NEAED
-1157 WNFPYWKTI
+1157 WNVPYWKTI

-1171 LLQKS
+1171 LLQKP

-1181 YSIGGLSYAH
+1181 YSIGGVFYTH
-1191 DMDQSPFILMK
+1191 DIDKSPFILMK
-1202 REGSSQLAKSV
+1202 PKGSSHLAKSV

-1220 CSTTALRAWH
+1220 CRTSALRTWH
-1230 WYHYEHCA
+1230 WYHFESCVG
-1238 ECGRFLEGK
+1238 CGRFLEGK
-1247 EPVIE
+1247 EPVKQ
-1252 TVMVNMDGMPVT
+1252 TVMMYMDGMPVI

-1270 ASRRPYKYLLEK
+1270 ASRRPYNFLLEK

-1293 TEGSLASAIRSV
+1293 TQESLVSAVRSV

-1324 LLNYHHALQNEDKEE
+1324 LLNYHHALQNGNKEK
-1339 TFFQVAVVRS
+1339 TFFQVAVVRR
-1349 EKFQDYVSFWGKM
+1349 EKFQDYVSTWGKM

-1375 GEDEDVGPSEGGVG
+1375 GEDEDVGPSEGGIG

-1418 EALLSPGKLATC
+1418 EALLSPGEPATC
-1430 NDAIVRNDKG
+1430 NDAVVRKDKG

-1449 WKPLNYLQRI
+1449 WRPLNYLQRI

-1467 DVRKQYEA
+1467 DVRNQYEP
-1475 HPLTEEFDRQDFPLY
+1475 HPLTEEFDSQDFPLY
-1490 RYTGPAKLFGDKQHE
+1490 RYTGPAKLFRDKQHE

-1591 GIFQWTEDTKVEK
+1591 GIFQWTEDAKVEK
-1604 RPPESTL
+1604 RFPESML
-1611 PIKLEEGIIL
+1611 PIELEEGIIL
-1621 EHLRGLVNGEGYEKC
+1621 EHLRGLVNEEGHEKC
-1636 FDGEIGY
+1636 YEGTIGY
-1643 SDTQDSDSDISPM
+1643 SNSQDNDSRSDISPM
-1656 QLLEQLRINK
+1656 QLLEKLRINK
-1666 HANSALAMP
+1666 HVNSALAKP
-1675 VPVLILAYS
+1675 VPILILAYS
-1684 VLEQEIEDLLKLEK
+1684 VLEPEIEDLLKLEK

-1704 EKIVFIVSAQEAED
+1704 EKTVFIVSAQEAED
-1718 ELKNNMTLDCVDRGI
+1718 EWKNNMTLDCIDRGI

-1771 KISISD
+1771 DISISD
-1777 TTDTP
+1777 ATDTP

-1800 SSVCEKSVSKRSVEV
+1800 SSVCEKSVSKRSVEE
-1815 IVDRPMETSPQTRPS
+1815 IVDGAKETSPQTRPS
-1830 GKEDGER
+1830 GKEDGEK
-1837 MVVDPNTFANQLK
+1837 MLVDPNTFDNQLEP
-1850 SEQHAVV
+1850 EQHTVV
-1857 SFPPNASGSSKGV
+1857 SFLPSLPGSSKRV
-1870 TDHSTIPVKSKK
+1870 TDSTTPVTSKK
-1882 KKIENGFCNST
+1882 KKIEDGTCNST
-1893 STKTVSPKMQVTLG
+1893 SANTISRKMKETTVTSSLG
-1907 KSAETEEKEVPPA
+1907 NSVETEEKETPPA
-1920 VQLGQSST
+1920 VQLGESPT
-1928 RDAARRAEAGI
+1928 REVARGI
-1939 VRSEPQEEVV
+1939 VPSERQEEVV
-1949 SSILALSHSVE
+1949 SDNHTLSQSVKKK
-1960 RRAPK
+1960 APK
-1965 GARQQDVENDVP
+1965 RARQQDVENGVP
-1977 PASKRTKSQIT
+1977 SASKRTKKTSSQIT
-1988 GLTPEDPA
+1988 GLIPEDPA
-1996 YMRGTSEVT
+1996 YIRGTSEIT
-2005 RLIVEL
+2005 RSIVEL
-2011 WREKMRIKGNEDID
+2011 WREKMRQKGNEDIIVD
-2025 PQKVKD
+2025 KVKAK
-2031 NLNNFGTEDLERLDD
+2031 LENFEHEHLERLDD

-2069 LNTKMV
+2069 LNTRMV

-2081 PDWFRTGDRES
+2081 PDWFRTGDRE
-2092 AKLIPLMSAMSVA
+2092 AANLIPLMSALSMA
-2105 LLRGNARCVSTFLRR
+2105 LLRGNVKCVSTFMQR
-2120 KGVINF
+2120 KGVIKF
-2126 DSRDQKGNTAL
+2126 ESKDQKGNTAL
-2137 HYCLSTREAF
+2137 HYCVSTRDSF

-2156 MNWRDMKNDEGKNP
+2156 MNWRDMKNVEGKNA

-2183 TIVTKRKKVT
+2183 TIETKTKKVT
-2193 TNKTREA
+2193 KNKNREA
-2200 LEFTINK
+2200 LEFAISK
-2207 MDPEWLKKRY
+2207 MDPEWLKNKY
-2217 VLFFLNYRISTV
+2217 VLFSL